1 MKKNYFIAILALV
14 VNFAIAQIEPTSY
27 RGAFAPSVS
36 QWTDQWTN
44 FDPQNADYSGRT
56 SAVGVTPETFKPV
69 VVISADITANTTW
82 SANNVYELNGTIFV
96 RNNATLTIPAGTL
109 IKSNATAASLIVT
122 RGAKLNAIGTASSP
136 IVFTSKN
143 AAGSRNRGDWGGI
156 VLLGKG
162 RYNIN
167 NGVNYI
173 EGISQTVET
182 QFGGGLTPTN
192 DDNSGTLK
200 YVRIEYAGY
209 VFSPNNELNG
219 LTMGACGSGTT
230 IDYVQVSYSNDDSF
244 EWFGGSVDCKH
255 LVALAGLDDDFDT
268 DNGYNGRVQFGL
280 SIKDP
285 SGFDISTSECFES
298 DNSAGTGANVGNATT
313 DAWKTSA
320 IFTNFTC
327 LGPVYRATLTTPA
340 TSVNSLHDKAARLRR
355 ATQLK
360 VFNSLF
366 LDFRR
371 GLQFENDSVTNFTT
385 GNTTIWQ
392 NNIIAGSTPIIST
405 TTAITDKYNA
415 GSNSSLAGTT
425 TTTAATGTSLIL
437 VNPYPANSGNTT
449 APGYT
454 GLDYRPG
461 TDSPALSGASF
472 ANTVFTGILTQ
483 VETPNPIVTT
493 PINYCKGDVAAP
505 LVVVSSPGT
514 TLRWYTALT
523 GGTPSTVTPAVLTT
537 TVGAKTYYVTQF
549 NATTGVESTPRTA
562 IVVNTLAAPAV
573 ALGTITNGTG
583 TAAITA
589 IGQYVGTTTEVTYR
603 VPLSTEVGVTSYVWT
618 LPLGVNSVSQTTDTT
633 HAYITVN
640 FNNVPAGAETY
651 GTIGVQAVNEA
662 GCRGAVKTVALT
674 KALPVAPSAIT
685 MTNGTTTTAI
695 TTFAPYMGTNTVLT
709 LTPAAVTEASSY
721 VWELPTGV
729 NPVLGTV
736 VTTTVR
742 LYAVYPFLTTISSA
756 PTAVGNVYYR
766 VTETVYSSGIVTQT
780 ATRSVVGGT
789 LANGVPVTAVTNATV
804 TNLTNEGATINPAF
818 PIVSTSSASR
828 AIQVDFAGVTS
839 ANSFNYSTTAAV
851 PVSTNVL
858 RIGVKSRNGVGVST
872 TPNTALV
879 NPTTTSTARLLTLT
893 AVAPAAPATLTL
905 TNPALSG
912 TAATTAITNISL
924 YIGTDTY
931 LTLTAAASVLAS
943 SYAWE
948 LPDGVV
954 ANPASDLTSRIIQVK
969 FSGVASGTTLTR
981 IGVKAVN
988 GVGSSTTSN
997 SALIPITTSTAKL
1010 LSLLSSI
1017 PVAPA
1022 AVTLT
1027 NPAFTGTA
1035 ATTAITI
1042 ISKYIGTSTTL
1053 RLTATASPLASS
1065 YEWELPTWV
1074 NVVSGNPLTD
1084 RVIDVN
1090 FAGNETTAAPA
1101 GVTSYYFGAKA
1112 KNGVGPSVTNNATLT
1127 PVTSSTAKLLKVT
1140 TSLPTAVA
1148 TVTGQIASLCPGQT
1162 VTYTFTASAL
1172 ANTYNIFAPPG
1183 STVTSSSNPNNT
1195 SNILDNSSDLN
1206 FTVTFPSVFSI
1217 GTTTSAADKLIEI
1230 YPLNGVGVGPF
1241 KILTL
1246 TTALAAVGA
1255 NTNSY
1260 VNPITS
1266 VANATLFG
1274 KCATQTIS
1282 VPRVPSATS
1291 YVWTLQNGAVIVGND
1306 SSFQVT
1312 IDFSQ
1317 VATPT
1322 ATTKNIVKVK
1332 AFNGCN
1338 YSAEKLITLTWDAI
1352 ATCPE
1357 SGNNREVA
1365 TAVASNVSQIYP
1377 NPATD
1382 TFSLDLSTTLGSE
1395 VSLTIYSI
1403 NGAVVKTSK
1412 VQLVEGF
1419 NTVSEDVSN
1428 LVEGIYFVKL
1438 YNATNNETIVRKLV
1452 KR

>member
-14 VNFAIAQIEPTSY
+14 VNFAIAQIEPTTY
-27 RGAFAPSVS
+27 RGAFAASPTAP
-36 QWTDQWTN
+36 WTDNWTN
-44 FDPQNADYSGRT
+44 FDPQNADYSART
-56 SAVGVTPETFKPV
+56 SAVGVTPATFKPV

-109 IKSNATAASLIVT
+109 IKSNAVGASLIVT

-143 AAGSRNRGDWGGI
+143 AVGSRNRGDWGGI

-162 RYNIN
+162 RYNVN
-167 NGVNYI
+167 GGVNFI

-182 QFGGGLTPTN
+182 QFGGGLTPTIN
-192 DDNSGTLK
+192 DNSGTLK
-200 YVRIEYAGY
+200 YVRIEFAGY

-255 LVALAGLDDDFDT
+255 LVALNGLDDDFDT

-371 GLQFENDSVTNFTT
+371 GLLFENDSVSNFTT

-392 NNIIAGSTPIIST
+392 NNIIAGSTPIISS
-405 TTAITDKYNA
+405 TTAIADKYTA
-415 GSNSSLAGTT
+415 GSNSSLDATT
-425 TTTAATGTSLIL
+425 STTAATGTTLIL
-437 VNPYPANSGNTT
+437 VNPYPANSGSTT
-449 APGYT
+449 QPTYA

-461 TDSPALSGASF
+461 TGSPALSGASF
-472 ANTVFTGILTQ
+472 TNAAFTGILTQ

-493 PINYCKGDVAAP
+493 PINYCKGDIAAP

-573 ALGTITNGTG
+573 ALGTITSNTAGSTAGTYL
-583 TAAITA
+583 AATLA
-589 IGQYVGTTTEVTYR
+589 IGQFVGTTTQVTYR
-603 VPLSTEVGVTSYVWT
+603 VPASTEAGVTGYVWT
-618 LPLGVNSVSQTTDTT
+618 VPLGTTIISDPANTNVL
-633 HAYITVN
+633 TVN
-640 FNNVPAGAETY
+640 FQNVPAGAETY

-662 GCRGAVKTVALT
+662 GCRGVAKTITLT
-674 KALPVAPSAIT
+674 KALPVAPASIT

-709 LTPAAVTEASSY
+709 LTPAAVADANSY

-736 VTTTVR
+736 VGTPTVR

-756 PTAVGNVYYR
+756 PTAVGNVFYR
-766 VTETVYSSGIVTQT
+766 VTETVYSSGIVIQT

-789 LANGVPVTAVTNATV
+789 LANGVVVTAVTNATV

-839 ANSFNYSTTAAV
+839 ANSFNYSTTATV

-872 TPNTALV
+872 TSNATLV
-879 NPTTTSTARLLTLT
+879 NPTTTSTARQLTLT
-893 AVAPAAPATLTL
+893 AIAPAAPA
-905 TNPALSG
+905 
-912 TAATTAITNISL
+912 
-924 YIGTDTY
+924 
-931 LTLTAAASVLAS
+931 
-943 SYAWE
+943 
-948 LPDGVV
+948 
-954 ANPASDLTSRIIQVK
+954 
-969 FSGVASGTTLTR
+969 
-981 IGVKAVN
+981 
-988 GVGSSTTSN
+988 
-997 SALIPITTSTAKL
+997 
-1010 LSLLSSI
+1010 
-1017 PVAPA
+1017 
-1022 AVTLT
+1022 AVTIT

-1053 RLTATASPLASS
+1053 RLTATASVLASS

-1074 NVVSGNPLTD
+1074 NVVEGNPLTD
-1084 RVIDVN
+1084 RVILVN
-1090 FAGNETTAAPA
+1090 FAGNQTAAAPA
-1101 GVTSYYFGAKA
+1101 GVTSYYFGARA
-1112 KNGVGPSVTNNATLT
+1112 KNGIGYSVTNNATLT
-1127 PVTSSTAKLLKVT
+1127 PSANGSTAKLLKVT
-1140 TSLPTAVA
+1140 TSLPAIVA
-1148 TVTGQIASLCPGQT
+1148 TVSGQIASLCPNQT
-1162 VTYTFTASAL
+1162 VTYTIPVASPL
-1172 ANTYNIFAPPG
+1172 ANSYTITAPAG

-1195 SNILDNSSDLN
+1195 GNVLLSSSDLN

-1217 GTTTSAADKLIEI
+1217 VTATPLADKTITIRSE
-1230 YPLNGVGVGPF
+1230 NGVGNSLTNRV
-1241 KILTL
+1241 LTL

-1260 VNPITS
+1260 VNPNTL

-1291 YVWTLQNGAVIVGND
+1291 YVWTLQNGAVIIGDATRSEV
-1306 SSFQVT
+1306 V

-1322 ATTKNIVKVK
+1322 ATTKNIVKVR
-1332 AFNGCN
+1332 AQNACN
-1338 YSAEKLITLTWDAI
+1338 SSAEKLITLTWDAI

-1357 SGNNREVA
+1357 TGGNNRQTDP

-1377 NPATD
+1377 NPAAD

-1395 VSLTIYSI
+1395 VSLTIYAI

-1419 NTVSEDVSN
+1419 NTISEDVSN

>member
-1 MKKNYFIAILALV
+1 MKKNYFVAILALV
-14 VNFAIAQIEPTSY
+14 VNFAIAQIEPTTY
-27 RGAFAPSVS
+27 RGAFAASPTAP
-36 QWTDQWTN
+36 WTDSWTE
-44 FDPQNADYSGRT
+44 FDPLNANYT
-56 SAVGVTPETFKPV
+56 STKPV

-109 IKSNATAASLIVT
+109 IKSNAVAASLIVT

-143 AAGSRNRGDWGGI
+143 AVGSRNRGDWGGI

-162 RYNIN
+162 RYNVN
-167 NGVNYI
+167 GGVNFI

-192 DDNSGTLK
+192 DDSSGTLK
-200 YVRIEYAGY
+200 YVRIEFAGY

-285 SGFDISTSECFES
+285 SGFDISTSESFES
-298 DNSAGTGANVGNATT
+298 DNSAGSGTPVGNATT

-340 TSVNSLHDKAARLRR
+340 TSVNNLHDKAARLRR
-355 ATQLK
+355 ATELK

-371 GLQFENDSVTNFTT
+371 GLQFENNSIAQFTT
-385 GNTTIWQ
+385 NNTTIWQ
-392 NNIIAGSTPIIST
+392 NNIIAGSTPIISS
-405 TTAITDKYNA
+405 TTAIADKYAA
-415 GSNSSLAGTT
+415 GSNSSLDATT
-425 TTTAATGTSLIL
+425 TTTAATGTTLIL
-437 VNPYPANSGNTT
+437 VNPYPANSGNAT

-461 TDSPALSGASF
+461 TGSPALSGASF
-472 ANTVFTGILTQ
+472 ANAAFTGILTQ
-483 VETPNPIVTT
+483 VETASPIVTT
-493 PINYCKGDVAAP
+493 PINYCKGAVAAT
-505 LVVVSSPGT
+505 LTAVNAPGT
-514 TLRWYTALT
+514 SLRWYTALT
-523 GGTPSTVTPAVLTT
+523 GGTGALVPPAVLTT
-537 TVGAKTYYVTQF
+537 TVGTKTYYVTQRD
-549 NATTGVESTPRTA
+549 NTTGVESTPRTA

-603 VPLSTEVGVTSYVWT
+603 VPVSTEAGVTSYVWT
-618 LPLGVNSVSQTTDTT
+618 LPLGVNSVSETTDTT
-633 HAYITVN
+633 HAYLTVN
-640 FNNVPAGAETY
+640 FNNVPAGAEAY
-651 GTIGVQAVNEA
+651 GTIGVQTVNAA

-674 KALPVAPSAIT
+674 KALPVAPASIA
-685 MTNGTTTTAI
+685 MTNGSSTTAI

-709 LTPAAVTEASSY
+709 LTPAAVTEANSY

-729 NPVLGTV
+729 NPVLGTAG
-736 VTTTVR
+736 TPTVR

-756 PTAVGNVYYR
+756 PTAVGNVFYR
-766 VTETVYSSGIVTQT
+766 VTETIYSSGIVTQT

-789 LANGVPVTAVTNATV
+789 LANGAVVAAVNNATV

-818 PIVSTSSASR
+818 PILSTSSASR

-839 ANSFNYSTTAAV
+839 ANTFNFSTTATV
-851 PVSTNVL
+851 PVSTNVV

-872 TPNTALV
+872 TSNTSLT
-879 NPTTTSTARLLTLT
+879 NPPTTSTARLLTLT
-893 AVAPAAPATLTL
+893 AIRPAAPA
-905 TNPALSG
+905 
-912 TAATTAITNISL
+912 AITI
-924 YIGTDTY
+924 
-931 LTLTAAASVLAS
+931 
-943 SYAWE
+943 
-948 LPDGVV
+948 
-954 ANPASDLTSRIIQVK
+954 
-969 FSGVASGTTLTR
+969 
-981 IGVKAVN
+981 
-988 GVGSSTTSN
+988 
-997 SALIPITTSTAKL
+997 
-1010 LSLLSSI
+1010 
-1017 PVAPA
+1017 
-1022 AVTLT
+1022 T

-1074 NVVSGNPLTD
+1074 NVVTGNPLTD
-1084 RVIDVN
+1084 RVIEVN
-1090 FAGNETTAAPA
+1090 FAGNINAAAPT
-1101 GVTSYYFGAKA
+1101 GVTSYYFGVKA
-1112 KNGVGPSVTNNATLT
+1112 KNGIDYSVTNNATLT
-1127 PVTSSTAKLLKVT
+1127 PATSSTAKLLKVT
-1140 TSLPTAVA
+1140 TSLPAIVG
-1148 TVTGQIASLCPGQT
+1148 TVTGQIASLCPSQT
-1162 VTYTFTASAL
+1162 VTYTIPLASPL
-1172 ANTYNIFAPPG
+1172 ANTYTITAPAG
-1183 STVTSSSNPNNT
+1183 STVTSSSNPNNVGNVL
-1195 SNILDNSSDLN
+1195 SSSSDLN

-1217 GTTTSAADKLIEI
+1217 VTATPVADKSITIRSE
-1230 YPLNGVGVGPF
+1230 NGVGNSATNKV
-1241 KILTL
+1241 LTL
-1246 TTALAAVGA
+1246 TTALAAVGT

-1260 VNPITS
+1260 LNPNTGAAG
-1266 VANATLFG
+1266 VTLFG

-1291 YVWTLQNGAVIVGND
+1291 YVWTLQNGAVFVGD
-1306 SSFQVT
+1306 ATSFQVT

-1317 VATPT
+1317 VPTPT

-1338 YSAEKLITLTWDAI
+1338 FSAEKSITLTWDAI

-1395 VSLTIYSI
+1395 VSLTIYAI

>member
-1 MKKNYFIAILALV
+1 MKKNYFVAILALV
-14 VNFAIAQIEPTSY
+14 VNFAIAQIEPTTY
-27 RGAFAPSVS
+27 RGAFAPSPTAP
-36 QWTDQWTN
+36 WTDSWTEFN
-44 FDPQNADYSGRT
+44 PLTADYSST
-56 SAVGVTPETFKPV
+56 KPV
-69 VVISADITANTTW
+69 VVISADIAANTTW
-82 SANNVYELNGTIFV
+82 SANNVYELNGTIYV

-109 IKSNATAASLIVT
+109 IKSNAVGASLIVT
-122 RGAKLNAIGTASSP
+122 RGAKLNAIGTATSP

-167 NGVNYI
+167 NGVNFI

-182 QFGGGLTPTN
+182 QFGGGLSPINN
-192 DDNSGTLK
+192 DSSGTLK
-200 YVRIEYAGY
+200 YVRIEFAGY

-298 DNSAGTGANVGNATT
+298 DNSAGTGAPVGNATT

-340 TSVNSLHDKAARLRR
+340 TSVNNLHDKAARLRR
-355 ATQLK
+355 ATELK

-371 GLQFENDSVTNFTT
+371 GLLFENNSIANFTT
-385 GNTTIWQ
+385 ANTTIWQ

-415 GSNSSLAGTT
+415 GSNSSLDATT
-425 TTTAATGTSLIL
+425 TTTAATGTTLIL
-437 VNPYPANSGNTT
+437 VNPYPANSGTTT

-461 TDSPALSGASF
+461 TGSPALSGASF
-472 ANTVFTGILTQ
+472 TNAAFTGILTQ

-493 PINYCKGDVAAP
+493 PINYCKGAVAAT
-505 LVVVSSPGT
+505 LTAVSAPGT
-514 TLRWYTALT
+514 SLRWYTALT
-523 GGTPSTVTPAVLTT
+523 GGTAALVPPTVVTT
-537 TVGAKTYYVTQF
+537 TVGTKTYYVTQRD
-549 NATTGVESTPRTA
+549 NTTGVESTPRTA
-562 IVVNTLAAPAV
+562 IVVNTLATPAV
-573 ALGTITNGTG
+573 ALGTITSNTAGT
-583 TAAITA
+583 TAGSFLAATTA
-589 IGQYVGTTTEVTYR
+589 IGRFVGTTTEVTYR
-603 VPLSTEVGVTSYVWT
+603 VPASTEAGVTGYVWT
-618 LPLGVNSVSQTTDTT
+618 VPLGTTIISDPANTNVL
-633 HAYITVN
+633 TVN
-640 FNNVPAGAETY
+640 FQNVPAGAETY

-662 GCRGAVKTVALT
+662 GCRGAVKTVTLT
-674 KALPVAPSAIT
+674 KALPVAPASIT

-709 LTPAAVTEASSY
+709 LTPAAVTEATSY

-736 VTTTVR
+736 VGTPTVR
-742 LYAVYPFLTTISSA
+742 LYSTYPFLTTISSA
-756 PTAVGNVYYR
+756 PTAVGNVFYR
-766 VTETVYSSGIVTQT
+766 VTETIYSSGIVIQT

-818 PIVSTSSASR
+818 PIVTTSSASR

-839 ANSFNYSTTAAV
+839 ANTFNYSTTATV

-858 RIGVKSRNGVGVST
+858 RIGVKSINGVGVST
-872 TPNTALV
+872 TSNATLV

-893 AVAPAAPATLTL
+893 AIRPAAPA
-905 TNPALSG
+905 
-912 TAATTAITNISL
+912 AITI
-924 YIGTDTY
+924 
-931 LTLTAAASVLAS
+931 
-943 SYAWE
+943 
-948 LPDGVV
+948 
-954 ANPASDLTSRIIQVK
+954 
-969 FSGVASGTTLTR
+969 
-981 IGVKAVN
+981 
-988 GVGSSTTSN
+988 
-997 SALIPITTSTAKL
+997 
-1010 LSLLSSI
+1010 
-1017 PVAPA
+1017 
-1022 AVTLT
+1022 T

-1074 NVVSGNPLTD
+1074 NVVEGNPLTD
-1084 RVIDVN
+1084 RVILVN
-1090 FAGNETTAAPA
+1090 FAGNINAAAPT
-1101 GVTSYYFGAKA
+1101 GVTSYYFGVFA
-1112 KNGVGPSVTNNATLT
+1112 KNGINYSLTNNATLT
-1127 PVTSSTAKLLKVT
+1127 PATTSTAKLLKVT
-1140 TSLPTAVA
+1140 TSLPAIVG
-1148 TVTGQIASLCPGQT
+1148 TVSGQIASLCPNQT
-1162 VTYTFTASAL
+1162 VTYTIPLASPL
-1172 ANTYNIFAPPG
+1172 ANTYTITAPAG
-1183 STVTSSSNPNNT
+1183 STVTSTSNPNNVGNVLT
-1195 SNILDNSSDLN
+1195 SSSDLN
-1206 FTVTFPSVFSI
+1206 FTVTFPAVFSI
-1217 GTTTSAADKLIEI
+1217 VTATPPADKSITIRSE
-1230 YPLNGVGVGPF
+1230 NGVGNSTTNKV
-1241 KILTL
+1241 LAL
-1246 TTALAAVGA
+1246 TTALGAVGA

-1357 SGNNREVA
+1357 SGNNKEIA

-1377 NPATD
+1377 NPAVD
-1382 TFSLDLSTTLGSE
+1382 TFSFDLSTTLGSE
-1395 VSLTIYSI
+1395 VSLTIYAI
-1403 NGAVVKTSK
+1403 NGAIVKTSK

-1419 NTVSEDVSN
+1419 NTISEDVSN
-1428 LVEGIYFVKL
+1428 LGEGIYFVKL

>member
-1 MKKNYFIAILALV
+1 MKKNYFVAILALV
-14 VNFAIAQIEPTSY
+14 VNFAIAQIEPTTY
-27 RGAFAPSVS
+27 RGAFAPSPTAP
-36 QWTDQWTN
+36 WTDSWTEFN
-44 FDPQNADYSGRT
+44 PLTADYSST
-56 SAVGVTPETFKPV
+56 KPV
-69 VVISADITANTTW
+69 VVISADIAANTTW
-82 SANNVYELNGTIFV
+82 SANNVYELNGTIYV

-109 IKSNATAASLIVT
+109 IKSNAVGASLIVT
-122 RGAKLNAIGTASSP
+122 RGAKLNAIGTATSP

-143 AAGSRNRGDWGGI
+143 AVGSRNRGDWGGI

-167 NGVNYI
+167 NGVNFI

-182 QFGGGLTPTN
+182 QFGGGLSPINN
-192 DDNSGTLK
+192 DSSGTLK
-200 YVRIEYAGY
+200 YVRIEFAGY

-298 DNSAGTGANVGNATT
+298 DNSAGTGAPVGNATT

-340 TSVNSLHDKAARLRR
+340 TSVNNLHDKAARLRR
-355 ATQLK
+355 ATELK

-371 GLQFENDSVTNFTT
+371 GLLFENNSIANFTT
-385 GNTTIWQ
+385 ANTTIWQ

-415 GSNSSLAGTT
+415 GSNSSL
-425 TTTAATGTSLIL
+425 TSGADVIL
-437 VNPYPANSGNTT
+437 VNPYPANSGTTT

-461 TDSPALSGASF
+461 TGSPALSGASF
-472 ANTVFTGILTQ
+472 TNAAFTGILTQ

-493 PINYCKGDVAAP
+493 PINYCKGAVAAP
-505 LVVVSSPGT
+505 LTAVSAPGT
-514 TLRWYTALT
+514 SLRWYTALT
-523 GGTPSTVTPAVLTT
+523 GGTAALVPPTVLTT
-537 TVGAKTYYVTQF
+537 TVGTKTYYVTQRD
-549 NATTGVESTPRTA
+549 NTTGVESTPRTA

-573 ALGTITNGTG
+573 ALGTITSNTAGT
-583 TAAITA
+583 TAGSFLAATTA
-589 IGQYVGTTTEVTYR
+589 IGRFVGTTTEVTYR
-603 VPLSTEVGVTSYVWT
+603 VPASTEAGVTGYVWT
-618 LPLGVNSVSQTTDTT
+618 VPLGTTIISDPANTNVL
-633 HAYITVN
+633 TVN
-640 FNNVPAGAETY
+640 FQNVPAGAETY

-662 GCRGAVKTVALT
+662 GCRGAVKTVTLT
-674 KALPVAPSAIT
+674 KALPVAPASIT

-709 LTPAAVTEASSY
+709 LTPAVVTEATSY

-736 VTTTVR
+736 VGTPTVR
-742 LYAVYPFLTTISSA
+742 LYSTYPFLTTISSA
-756 PTAVGNVYYR
+756 PTAVGNVFYR
-766 VTETVYSSGIVTQT
+766 VTETVYSSGIVIQT

-818 PIVSTSSASR
+818 PIVTTSSASR

-839 ANSFNYSTTAAV
+839 ANTFNYSTTATV

-858 RIGVKSRNGVGVST
+858 RIGVKSINGVGVST
-872 TPNTALV
+872 TSNATLV

-893 AVAPAAPATLTL
+893 AIRPAAPA
-905 TNPALSG
+905 
-912 TAATTAITNISL
+912 AITI
-924 YIGTDTY
+924 
-931 LTLTAAASVLAS
+931 
-943 SYAWE
+943 
-948 LPDGVV
+948 
-954 ANPASDLTSRIIQVK
+954 
-969 FSGVASGTTLTR
+969 
-981 IGVKAVN
+981 
-988 GVGSSTTSN
+988 
-997 SALIPITTSTAKL
+997 
-1010 LSLLSSI
+1010 
-1017 PVAPA
+1017 
-1022 AVTLT
+1022 T

-1053 RLTATASPLASS
+1053 RLTATASVLASS

-1074 NVVSGNPLTD
+1074 NVVEGNPLTD
-1084 RVIDVN
+1084 RVILVN
-1090 FAGNETTAAPA
+1090 FAGNINAAAPA
-1101 GVTSYYFGAKA
+1101 GVTSYYFGVFA
-1112 KNGVGPSVTNNATLT
+1112 KNGINYSLTNNATLT
-1127 PVTSSTAKLLKVT
+1127 PATTSTAKLLKVT
-1140 TSLPTAVA
+1140 TSLPAIVG
-1148 TVTGQIASLCPGQT
+1148 TVSGQIASLCPNQT
-1162 VTYTFTASAL
+1162 VTYTIPLASPL
-1172 ANTYNIFAPPG
+1172 ANTYTITAPAG
-1183 STVTSSSNPNNT
+1183 STVTSTSNPNNT
-1195 SNILDNSSDLN
+1195 GNVLLSSRDLN
-1206 FTVTFPSVFSI
+1206 FTVTFPSVFAI
-1217 GTTTSAADKLIEI
+1217 VTATPVADKSITIRSE
-1230 YPLNGVGVGPF
+1230 NGVGNSATNRV
-1241 KILTL
+1241 LTL
-1246 TTALAAVGA
+1246 TTALAAVGT

-1260 VNPITS
+1260 VNPNTGAAG
-1266 VANATLFG
+1266 VTLFG

-1291 YVWTLQNGAVIVGND
+1291 YVWTLQNGAVIVGD
-1306 SSFQVT
+1306 ATRSEVV

-1322 ATTKNIVKVK
+1322 ATTRNIVKVK

-1338 YSAEKLITLTWDAI
+1338 FSAEKSITLTWDAI

-1357 SGNNREVA
+1357 TGGNNRQTDP

-1377 NPATD
+1377 NPAVD
-1382 TFSLDLSTTLGSE
+1382 TFNLDLSTTLGSE
-1395 VSLTIYSI
+1395 VSLTIYAI

-1428 LVEGIYFVKL
+1428 LGEGIYFVKL
-1438 YNATNNETIVRKLV
+1438 YNPTNNETIVRKLV

>member
-14 VNFAIAQIEPTSY
+14 VNFAIAQIEPTTY
-27 RGAFAPSVS
+27 RGAFAASPTAP
-36 QWTDQWTN
+36 WTDSWTE
-44 FDPQNADYSGRT
+44 FDPQNANYT
-56 SAVGVTPETFKPV
+56 STKPV

-298 DNSAGTGANVGNATT
+298 DNSAGTGANVGNTTT

-392 NNIIAGSTPIIST
+392 NNIIAGSTPIISS
-405 TTAITDKYNA
+405 TTAIADKYTA
-415 GSNSSLAGTT
+415 GSNSSLDGTT
-425 TTTAATGTSLIL
+425 TTTAATGTTLIL

-449 APGYT
+449 PPGYT

-461 TDSPALSGASF
+461 TNSPALSGASF
-472 ANTVFTGILTQ
+472 TNAAFTGILTQ
-483 VETPNPIVTT
+483 VETASPIVTT
-493 PINYCKGDVAAP
+493 PINYCKGAVAAT
-505 LVVVSSPGT
+505 LTAVNAPGT
-514 TLRWYTALT
+514 SLRWYTALT
-523 GGTPSTVTPAVLTT
+523 GGTAALVPPTVATT
-537 TVGAKTYYVTQF
+537 TVGTKTYYVTQR
-549 NATTGVESTPRTA
+549 NDLTGVESTPRTA
-562 IVVNTLAAPAV
+562 IVVNTLAIPAV
-573 ALGTITNGTG
+573 ALGTITSGTG

-603 VPLSTEVGVTSYVWT
+603 VPVSTEAGVTSYVWT
-618 LPLGVNSVSQTTDTT
+618 LPLGVNSISQTTDTT
-633 HAYITVN
+633 HAYLTVN

-662 GCRGAVKTVALT
+662 SCRGVVKTIALT
-674 KALPVAPSAIT
+674 KALPAAPAAIT

-709 LTPAAVTEASSY
+709 LTPTAVTEASSY

-736 VTTTVR
+736 VSTTVR

-789 LANGVPVTAVTNATV
+789 LANGVAVTAVNNATV

-818 PIVSTSSASR
+818 PILSTSSASR

-839 ANSFNYSTTAAV
+839 ANTFNYSTTAAV

-872 TPNTALV
+872 TSNATLV
-879 NPTTTSTARLLTLT
+879 NPTTTSTARQLTLT
-893 AVAPAAPATLTL
+893 AIA
-905 TNPALSG
+905 
-912 TAATTAITNISL
+912 
-924 YIGTDTY
+924 
-931 LTLTAAASVLAS
+931 
-943 SYAWE
+943 
-948 LPDGVV
+948 
-954 ANPASDLTSRIIQVK
+954 
-969 FSGVASGTTLTR
+969 
-981 IGVKAVN
+981 
-988 GVGSSTTSN
+988 
-997 SALIPITTSTAKL
+997 
-1010 LSLLSSI
+1010 

-1022 AVTLT
+1022 AVTIT

-1053 RLTATASPLASS
+1053 RLTATASALASS

-1074 NVVSGNPLTD
+1074 NVVEGNPLTD
-1084 RVIDVN
+1084 RVILVN
-1090 FAGNETTAAPA
+1090 FAGNTNAAAPG

-1112 KNGVGPSVTNNATLT
+1112 KNGVGSSSTNNATLT
-1127 PVTSSTAKLLKVT
+1127 PATTSTARLLKVT
-1140 TSLPTAVA
+1140 TSLPAIVA
-1148 TVTGQIASLCPGQT
+1148 TVTGQIVSLCPGQT
-1162 VTYTFTASAL
+1162 VTYSIPVASPL
-1172 ANTYNIFAPPG
+1172 ANTYTITAPAG
-1183 STVTSSSNPNNT
+1183 STVTSSSNP
-1195 SNILDNSSDLN
+1195 SNVGNVLSSSSDLN

-1217 GTTTSAADKLIEI
+1217 VTATPVADKSITIRSE
-1230 YPLNGVGVGPF
+1230 NGVGPSATNKV
-1241 KILTL
+1241 LTL
-1246 TTALAAVGA
+1246 TTALGAVGT

-1260 VNPITS
+1260 VNPNTGAAG
-1266 VANATLFG
+1266 VTLFG

-1306 SSFQVT
+1306 SSFEVT

-1322 ATTKNIVKVK
+1322 TTTRNIIKVK

-1338 YSAEKLITLTWDAI
+1338 YSAEKLITLTWDGI
-1352 ATCPE
+1352 TTCPE
-1357 SGNNREVA
+1357 SGNNKEIA
-1365 TAVASNVSQIYP
+1365 TTVASNVSQIYP
-1377 NPATD
+1377 NPAVD
-1382 TFSLDLSTTLGSE
+1382 TFSIDLSTTVGSE

-1403 NGAVVKTSK
+1403 NGAIVKTSK

-1419 NTVSEDVSN
+1419 NTINEDITS
-1428 LVEGIYFVKL
+1428 LGSGIYFVRL
-1438 YNATNNETIVRKLV
+1438 VNESNNETIVRKLV

>member
-1 MKKNYFIAILALV
+1 MKKNYFIAILTLV

-27 RGAFAPSVS
+27 RGAFAASPTAP
-36 QWTDQWTN
+36 WTDSWTE
-44 FDPQNADYSGRT
+44 FDPINANYT
-56 SAVGVTPETFKPV
+56 STKPV

-109 IKSNATAASLIVT
+109 IKSNAVGASLIVT
-122 RGAKLNAIGTASSP
+122 RGAKLNAIGTVSSP

-167 NGVNYI
+167 SGVNYI

-200 YVRIEYAGY
+200 YVRIEFAGY

-255 LVALAGLDDDFDT
+255 LVALNGLDDDFDT

-298 DNSAGTGANVGNATT
+298 DNSAGSGTPVGNATT

-340 TSVNSLHDKAARLRR
+340 TSVNNLHDKAARLRR
-355 ATQLK
+355 ATELK

-371 GLQFENDSVTNFTT
+371 GLLFENNSVANFTT
-385 GNTTIWQ
+385 NNTTLWQ
-392 NNIIAGSTPIIST
+392 NNIIAGSTPIISS
-405 TTAITDKYNA
+405 TTAIADKYTA
-415 GSNSSLAGTT
+415 GSNSSL
-425 TTTAATGTSLIL
+425 TSGADVIL

-449 APGYT
+449 PPGYT

-461 TDSPALSGASF
+461 TGSPALSGASF
-472 ANTVFTGILTQ
+472 TNAVFTGILSQ
-483 VETPNPIVTT
+483 VETASPIVTT
-493 PINYCKGDVAAP
+493 PINYCKGAVAAT
-505 LVVVSSPGT
+505 LTAVNAPGT
-514 TLRWYTALT
+514 SLRWYTALT
-523 GGTPSTVTPAVLTT
+523 GGTAALVPPTVATT
-537 TVGAKTYYVTQF
+537 TVGTKTYYVTQRD
-549 NATTGVESTPRTA
+549 NTTGVESSPRTA

-618 LPLGVNSVSQTTDTT
+618 LPLGVNSISQTTDTT

-662 GCRGAVKTVALT
+662 GCRGVVKTVALT
-674 KALPVAPSAIT
+674 KALPTAPAAIT

-709 LTPAAVTEASSY
+709 LTPTAVPVATSY

-736 VTTTVR
+736 VSTTDR
-742 LYAVYPFLTTISSA
+742 LYSVYPFLTTISSA

-766 VTETVYSSGIVTQT
+766 VTETVYSTGIVKQT

-789 LANGVPVTAVTNATV
+789 LANGVPVTAVNNATV

-818 PIVSTSSASR
+818 PILSTSSTSS
-828 AIQVDFAGVTS
+828 AIQVDFAGVTTTTLGTD
-839 ANSFNYSTTAAV
+839 FFTTTAGV
-851 PVSTNVL
+851 KTYNL
-858 RIGVKSRNGVGVST
+858 RIGVKSRNGVGVSST
-872 TPNTALV
+872 SNTALL
-879 NPTTTSTARLLTLT
+879 NPTTTSTAKQLTLT
-893 AVAPAAPATLTL
+893 AIAPAAPA
-905 TNPALSG
+905 
-912 TAATTAITNISL
+912 
-924 YIGTDTY
+924 
-931 LTLTAAASVLAS
+931 
-943 SYAWE
+943 
-948 LPDGVV
+948 
-954 ANPASDLTSRIIQVK
+954 
-969 FSGVASGTTLTR
+969 
-981 IGVKAVN
+981 
-988 GVGSSTTSN
+988 
-997 SALIPITTSTAKL
+997 
-1010 LSLLSSI
+1010 
-1017 PVAPA
+1017 
-1022 AVTLT
+1022 AVTIT

-1053 RLTATASPLASS
+1053 RLTATASALASS

-1074 NVVSGNPLTD
+1074 NVVEGNPLTD
-1084 RVIDVN
+1084 RVILVN
-1090 FAGNETTAAPA
+1090 FAGNTNAAAPA

-1112 KNGVGPSVTNNATLT
+1112 KNGVGSSTTNNATLT
-1127 PVTSSTAKLLKVT
+1127 PATTSTAKLLKVT
-1140 TSLPTAVA
+1140 TSLPAIVA
-1148 TVTGQIASLCPGQT
+1148 TVTGQIVSLCPGQT
-1162 VTYTFTASAL
+1162 VSYSFPVASAL
-1172 ANTYNIFAPPG
+1172 ANTYTITAPAG
-1183 STVTSSSNPNNT
+1183 STVTSTSNPSNVGNVLT
-1195 SNILDNSSDLN
+1195 SSSDLN

-1217 GTTTSAADKLIEI
+1217 GTTTPTADKTITIRSE
-1230 YPLNGVGVGPF
+1230 NGVGNSLTNKV
-1241 KILTL
+1241 LTL
-1246 TTALAAVGA
+1246 TTALGAVGT

-1260 VNPITS
+1260 VNPNTGAAG
-1266 VANATLFG
+1266 VTLFG

-1322 ATTKNIVKVK
+1322 TTTRNIIKVK

-1338 YSAEKLITLTWDAI
+1338 YSAEKSITLTWDGI
-1352 ATCPE
+1352 TTCPE
-1357 SGNNREVA
+1357 SGNNKEIA
-1365 TAVASNVSQIYP
+1365 TTVASNVSQIYP
-1377 NPATD
+1377 NPAVD
-1382 TFSLDLSTTLGSE
+1382 TFSIDLSTTVGSE

-1403 NGAVVKTSK
+1403 NGAIVKTSK

-1419 NTVSEDVSN
+1419 NTINEDITS
-1428 LVEGIYFVKL
+1428 LGSGIYFVRL
-1438 YNATNNETIVRKLV
+1438 VNESNNETIVRKLV

>member
-14 VNFAIAQIEPTSY
+14 VNFAIAQIEPTTY
-27 RGAFAPSVS
+27 RGAFAPSPTAA
-36 QWTDQWTN
+36 WTDSWTE
-44 FDPQNADYSGRT
+44 FDPQNANYSPLTAPG
-56 SAVGVTPETFKPV
+56 SGIQKPV
-69 VVISADITANTTW
+69 VVISAAITANTTW
-82 SANNVYELNGTIFV
+82 NANNVYELNGTIFV

-109 IKSNATAASLIVT
+109 IRSNSVGASLIIT
-122 RGAKLNAIGTASSP
+122 KGAKLNAIGTATSP

-167 NGVNYI
+167 NGVNFI
-173 EGISQTVET
+173 EGISQTVDT
-182 QFGGGLTPTN
+182 QFGGGLSPIN

-280 SIKDP
+280 SMKDP

-298 DNSAGTGANVGNATT
+298 DNSAGTGAPVGNATT

-327 LGPVYRATLTTPA
+327 LGPVFRATLTTPA
-340 TSVNSLHDKAARLRR
+340 TSVNNLHDKAARLRR
-355 ATQLK
+355 ATELK

-371 GLQFENDSVTNFTT
+371 GLLFENASVDNFTT
-385 GNTTIWQ
+385 NNTTIWQ
-392 NNIIAGSTPIIST
+392 NNIIAGSTPIISS
-405 TTAITDKYNA
+405 TTAIADKYAA
-415 GSNSSLAGTT
+415 GSNSSL
-425 TTTAATGTSLIL
+425 TSGADVIL
-437 VNPYPANSGNTT
+437 VSPYPSNSGNAT

-454 GLDYRPG
+454 GRDYRPG

-472 ANTVFTGILTQ
+472 TNAAFTGILSQ
-483 VETPNPIVTT
+483 VETPSPIVTT
-493 PINYCKGDVAAP
+493 PINYCKGAVAAP
-505 LVVVSSPGT
+505 LTAINAPGT
-514 TLRWYTALT
+514 SLRWYTALT
-523 GGTPSTVTPAVLTT
+523 GGTAALVPPTVATT
-537 TVGAKTYYVTQF
+537 TVGAKTYYVTQR
-549 NATTGVESTPRTA
+549 NNTTGVESTPRTA

-573 ALGTITNGTG
+573 ALGTITSNTEGATAGTFL
-583 TAAITA
+583 AATTVID
-589 IGQYVGTTTEVTYR
+589 QFVGTTTEVTYR
-603 VPLSTEVGVTSYVWT
+603 VPASTEAGVTSYVWT
-618 LPLGVNSVSQTTDTT
+618 VPLGTTIISNPANTNVL
-633 HAYITVN
+633 TVN
-640 FNNVPAGAETY
+640 FQNVPAGAGAY
-651 GTIGVQAVNEA
+651 GTIGVQAVNDA

-674 KALPVAPSAIT
+674 KALPTAPGAIT

-709 LTPAAVTEASSY
+709 LTPTAVPAATSY

-736 VTTTVR
+736 VSTTVR

-756 PTAVGNVYYR
+756 PTAVGNVFYK
-766 VTETVYSSGIVTQT
+766 VTETIYSSGIVTQT

-789 LANGVPVTAVTNATV
+789 LTNGVVVTAVNNATV

-818 PIVSTSSASR
+818 PILSTSSASR

-839 ANSFNYSTTAAV
+839 ANTFNFSTTATV

-872 TPNTALV
+872 TSNASLV
-879 NPTTTSTARLLTLT
+879 NPTTTSTARVLTLT
-893 AVAPAAPATLTL
+893 AIAPAAPATLTL

-912 TAATTAITNISL
+912 TAATTAIT
-924 YIGTDTY
+924 
-931 LTLTAAASVLAS
+931 
-943 SYAWE
+943 
-948 LPDGVV
+948 
-954 ANPASDLTSRIIQVK
+954 
-969 FSGVASGTTLTR
+969 
-981 IGVKAVN
+981 
-988 GVGSSTTSN
+988 
-997 SALIPITTSTAKL
+997 
-1010 LSLLSSI
+1010 
-1017 PVAPA
+1017 
-1022 AVTLT
+1022 
-1027 NPAFTGTA
+1027 
-1035 ATTAITI
+1035 I
-1042 ISKYIGTSTTL
+1042 ISNYIGTSKTL

-1084 RVIDVN
+1084 RVLEVN
-1090 FAGNETTAAPA
+1090 FAGNQTAAAPA
-1101 GVTSYYFGAKA
+1101 GVASYYFGARA
-1112 KNGVGPSVTNNATLT
+1112 KNGIGYSVTNNATLT

-1140 TSLPTAVA
+1140 TSLPAAVA
-1148 TVTGQIASLCPGQT
+1148 TVTGQIVALCGT
-1162 VTYTFTASAL
+1162 HVYTITPTAL
-1172 ANTYNIFAPPG
+1172 ANSYIITAPTG
-1183 STVTSSSNPNNT
+1183 SVVTSASNLGNT
-1195 SNILDNSSDLN
+1195 SNVLATSDLIFSVTYPVN
-1206 FTVTFPSVFSI
+1206 YRVTTRTSVADKSLVITSVNGVGNSATDKVLTLATVLGSI
-1217 GTTTSAADKLIEI
+1217 GT
-1230 YPLNGVGVGPF
+1230 
-1241 KILTL
+1241 
-1246 TTALAAVGA
+1246 

-1260 VNPITS
+1260 VNPTTGATS
-1266 VANATLFG
+1266 LTLFG
-1274 KCATQTIS
+1274 KCNTQTIS
-1282 VPRVPSATS
+1282 VPAVPFATS
-1291 YVWTLQNGAVIVGND
+1291 YVWTLQNGATGTSTTNSIV
-1306 SSFQVT
+1306 V
-1312 IDFSQ
+1312 DFSL

-1322 ATTKNIVKVK
+1322 ATTKNIVRVEAKNDCGVLSV
-1332 AFNGCN
+1332 A
-1338 YSAEKLITLTWDAI
+1338 KLITLTFDGIQVCAKQAPTAI
-1352 ATCPE
+1352 I
-1357 SGNNREVA
+1357 SGE
-1365 TAVASNVSQIYP
+1365 VSQIYP
-1377 NPATD
+1377 NPAVD
-1382 TFSLDLSTTLGSE
+1382 TFNLDLSTTLGSE
-1395 VSLTIYSI
+1395 VSLTIYAI
-1403 NGAVVKTSK
+1403 NGAVVKTRN

-1428 LVEGIYFVKL
+1428 LGEGIYFVKL

>member
-1 MKKNYFIAILALV
+1 MKKNYFVALLALF
-14 VNFAIAQIEPTSY
+14 VNLATAQIEPTTY
-27 RGAFAPSVS
+27 RGAFAPSPTAA
-36 QWTDQWTN
+36 WTDGWTN
-44 FDPQNADYSGRT
+44 FDPQTADYT
-56 SAVGVTPETFKPV
+56 STKPV
-69 VVISADITANTTW
+69 VVISAAITANTTW

-109 IKSNATAASLIVT
+109 IRSNAVGASIIVT

-167 NGVNYI
+167 NGVNFI
-173 EGISQTVET
+173 EGISQTVDT
-182 QFGGGLTPTN
+182 QFGGGLSPIN
-192 DDNSGTLK
+192 NDNSGTLK
-200 YVRIEYAGY
+200 YVRIEFAGY

-230 IDYVQVSYSNDDSF
+230 VDYVQVSYSNDDSF

-255 LVALAGLDDDFDT
+255 LVALAGLDDDFDS

-298 DNSAGTGANVGNATT
+298 DNSAGTGAPVGNATT
-313 DAWKTSA
+313 DAWKTSG

-327 LGPVYRATLTTPA
+327 LGPVFRATLTTPA
-340 TSVNSLHDKAARLRR
+340 TSVNNLHDKAARLRR
-355 ATQLK
+355 ATELK

-371 GLQFENDSVTNFTT
+371 GLLFENASIDNFTT
-385 GNTTIWQ
+385 NNTTVWQ
-392 NNIIAGSTPIIST
+392 NNIIAGSTPIISS
-405 TTAITDKYNA
+405 TTAIADKYAA
-415 GSNSSLAGTT
+415 GSNSSL
-425 TTTAATGTSLIL
+425 TSGADVIL
-437 VNPYPANSGNTT
+437 VNPYPANSGNAT

-454 GLDYRPG
+454 GRDYRPG
-461 TDSPALSGASF
+461 TGSPALSGASF
-472 ANTVFTGILTQ
+472 TNAAFTGILSQ
-483 VETPNPIVTT
+483 VETPSPIVTT
-493 PINYCKGDVAAP
+493 PINYCKGAVAAP
-505 LVVVSSPGT
+505 LTVVSSPGT

-537 TVGAKTYYVTQF
+537 TVGTKTYYVTQF

-573 ALGTITNGTG
+573 ALGTITSN
-583 TAAITA
+583 TAGATA
-589 IGQYVGTTTEVTYR
+589 GSFLAATTVIDQFVGTTTEVTYR
-603 VPLSTEVGVTSYVWT
+603 VPASTEAGVTSYVWT
-618 LPLGVNSVSQTTDTT
+618 VPLGTTIISNPANTNVL
-633 HAYITVN
+633 TVN
-640 FNNVPAGAETY
+640 FQNVPAGAGAY

-662 GCRGAVKTVALT
+662 GCTGAVKTVSLT
-674 KALPVAPSAIT
+674 KALPAAPAAIT
-685 MTNGTTTTAI
+685 MTDATLPVPVSGIPTPVTS
-695 TTFAPYMGTNTVLT
+695 FAKYMGTNSVLT
-709 LTPAAVTEASSY
+709 LTPTNVPVASSY

-736 VTTTVR
+736 VTTTER

-756 PTAVGNVYYR
+756 PTAVGNVFYR
-766 VTETVYSSGIVTQT
+766 VTETVYSSGIVKQT
-780 ATRSVVGGT
+780 ATRSVIGGT
-789 LANGVPVTAVTNATV
+789 LTNGVVVTAVTNAPV

-818 PIVSTSSASR
+818 PILSTSSASR

-839 ANSFNYSTTAAV
+839 ANTFNFSTTATV

-872 TPNTALV
+872 TSNATLV
-879 NPTTTSTARLLTLT
+879 NPTTTSTARQLTLT
-893 AVAPAAPATLTL
+893 AIAPA
-905 TNPALSG
+905 
-912 TAATTAITNISL
+912 
-924 YIGTDTY
+924 
-931 LTLTAAASVLAS
+931 
-943 SYAWE
+943 
-948 LPDGVV
+948 
-954 ANPASDLTSRIIQVK
+954 
-969 FSGVASGTTLTR
+969 
-981 IGVKAVN
+981 
-988 GVGSSTTSN
+988 
-997 SALIPITTSTAKL
+997 
-1010 LSLLSSI
+1010 
-1017 PVAPA
+1017 APA

-1053 RLTATASPLASS
+1053 RLTATASVLASS

-1084 RVIDVN
+1084 RVLEVN
-1090 FAGNETTAAPA
+1090 FAGNQTVAAPA
-1101 GVTSYYFGAKA
+1101 GINSYYLGARA
-1112 KNGVGPSVTNNATLT
+1112 KNGIGYSVTNNATLT
-1127 PVTSSTAKLLKVT
+1127 PATSSTAKLLKVT
-1140 TSLPTAVA
+1140 TSLPATAGI
-1148 TVTGQIASLCPGQT
+1148 VTGQIASLCPNQT
-1162 VTYTFTASAL
+1162 VTYTFIASPL
-1172 ANTYNIFAPPG
+1172 ANTYTITAPVG
-1183 STVTSSSNPNNT
+1183 STVTSSSNPSNVGNVLT
-1195 SNILDNSSDLN
+1195 SSTDLN

-1217 GTTTSAADKLIEI
+1217 VTATSIADKSITIRSE
-1230 YPLNGVGVGPF
+1230 NGVGNNLANRV
-1241 KILTL
+1241 LTL
-1246 TTALAAVGA
+1246 TTALAAVGT

-1260 VNPITS
+1260 VNPNTGAAG
-1266 VANATLFG
+1266 VTLFG

-1291 YVWTLQNGAVIVGND
+1291 YVWTLQNGAVIVGNAT
-1306 SSFQVT
+1306 SFQVT

-1322 ATTKNIVKVK
+1322 ATTRNIVKVR
-1332 AFNGCN
+1332 AQNACN
-1338 YSAEKLITLTWDAI
+1338 STAEKLITLTWDGI
-1352 ATCPE
+1352 ATCPD
-1357 SGNNREVA
+1357 SGNNKETA
-1365 TAVASNVSQIYP
+1365 PTAVASNVSQIYP
-1377 NPATD
+1377 NPVAD
-1382 TFSLDLSTTLGSE
+1382 TFSIDLSTTLGSE
-1395 VSLTIYSI
+1395 VSLTIYAI
-1403 NGAVVKTSK
+1403 NGAIVKTSK

-1428 LVEGIYFVKL
+1428 LGEGIYFVKL

>member
-27 RGAFAPSVS
+27 RGAFAASPTAP
-36 QWTDQWTN
+36 WTDSWTE
-44 FDPQNADYSGRT
+44 FDPQNANYT
-56 SAVGVTPETFKPV
+56 STKPV

-182 QFGGGLTPTN
+182 QFGGGLTPIN

-340 TSVNSLHDKAARLRR
+340 TSVNNLHDKAARLRR

-392 NNIIAGSTPIIST
+392 NNIIAGSTPIISS
-405 TTAITDKYNA
+405 TTAIADKYTA

-437 VNPYPANSGNTT
+437 VNPYPANSGSTT
-449 APGYT
+449 PPGYT

-472 ANTVFTGILTQ
+472 TNAAFTGILTQ
-483 VETPNPIVTT
+483 VETASPIVTT
-493 PINYCKGDVAAP
+493 PINYCKGAVAAT
-505 LVVVSSPGT
+505 LTAINAPGT

-523 GGTPSTVTPAVLTT
+523 GGTAALVPPTVATT
-537 TVGAKTYYVTQF
+537 TVGTKTYYVTQF

-562 IVVNTLAAPAV
+562 IVVNTLATPAV

-603 VPLSTEVGVTSYVWT
+603 VPLSTELGVTSYVWT

-633 HAYITVN
+633 HAYLTVN

-662 GCRGAVKTVALT
+662 GCRGVVKTVALT
-674 KALPVAPSAIT
+674 KALPAAPAAIT

-709 LTPAAVTEASSY
+709 LTPTAVPVATSY

-736 VTTTVR
+736 VSTTVR

-789 LANGVPVTAVTNATV
+789 LANGVAVTAVNNAPV

-818 PIVSTSSASR
+818 PILSTSSTSS

-839 ANSFNYSTTAAV
+839 ANTFNYSTTAAV

-872 TPNTALV
+872 TPNTTLV
-879 NPTTTSTARLLTLT
+879 NPTTTSTAKLLTLT
-893 AVAPAAPATLTL
+893 AIAPAAPATVKL
-905 TNPALSG
+905 TNPAL
-912 TAATTAITNISL
+912 
-924 YIGTDTY
+924 
-931 LTLTAAASVLAS
+931 
-943 SYAWE
+943 
-948 LPDGVV
+948 
-954 ANPASDLTSRIIQVK
+954 
-969 FSGVASGTTLTR
+969 
-981 IGVKAVN
+981 
-988 GVGSSTTSN
+988 
-997 SALIPITTSTAKL
+997 
-1010 LSLLSSI
+1010 
-1017 PVAPA
+1017 
-1022 AVTLT
+1022 
-1027 NPAFTGTA
+1027 TGTA

-1042 ISKYIGTSTTL
+1042 ISKYIGTNTSL
-1053 RLTATASPLASS
+1053 LLSATASPLASS

-1084 RVIDVN
+1084 REITVN
-1090 FAGNETTAAPA
+1090 FAGNINAAAPA
-1101 GVTSYYFGAKA
+1101 GVTSYYFGVRA
-1112 KNGVGPSVTNNATLT
+1112 KNGIGYSVTNNATLT
-1127 PVTSSTAKLLKVT
+1127 PVTTSTAKLLKVT
-1140 TSLPTAVA
+1140 TSLPAIVA
-1148 TVTGQIASLCPGQT
+1148 TVTGQIVSLCGGPYSYT
-1162 VTYTFTASAL
+1162 MTASPLANSYLITAPTNAVVTSASNLSNNSNVLTTSDLTFSVTYPA
-1172 ANTYNIFAPPG
+1172 G
-1183 STVTSSSNPNNT
+1183 
-1195 SNILDNSSDLN
+1195 
-1206 FTVTFPSVFSI
+1206 FTVT
-1217 GTTTSAADKLIEI
+1217 TTTAAAEKSLVITSV
-1230 YPLNGVGVGPF
+1230 NGVGNSSTNKV
-1241 KILTL
+1241 LAL
-1246 TTALAAVGA
+1246 TTALGAVGA
-1255 NTNSY
+1255 HTNSY
-1260 VNPITS
+1260 VNPNTG
-1266 VANATLFG
+1266 VTGATLFG
-1274 KCATQTIS
+1274 KCAIQTIA
-1282 VPRVPSATS
+1282 VPEVPYATS
-1291 YVWTLQNGAVIVGND
+1291 YVWTLPNGATGTSNTR
-1306 SSFQVT
+1306 T
-1312 IDFSQ
+1312 IDIDFAA

-1322 ATTKNIVKVK
+1322 LTTKVTVKVK
-1332 AFNGCN
+1332 AFNGCV
-1338 YSAEKLITLTWDAI
+1338 YSAEKSILLTFDGITF
-1352 ATCPE
+1352 CPDV
-1357 SGNNREVA
+1357 RM
-1365 TAVASNVSQIYP
+1365 ASNSVSLDASQIYP
-1377 NPATD
+1377 NPTSD
-1382 TFSLDLSTTLGSE
+1382 NFNIDLTSSISSE
-1395 VSLTIYSI
+1395 VLVTIYSM
-1403 NGAVVKTSK
+1403 NGSVVKTNK
-1412 VQLVEGF
+1412 IELNQGL
-1419 NTVSEDVSN
+1419 NTINEDITS
-1428 LVEGIYFVKL
+1428 LSSGIYFVRL
-1438 YNATNNETIVRKLV
+1438 VNESNNETIVRKLV

>member
-14 VNFAIAQIEPTSY
+14 VNFAIAQIEPTTY
-27 RGAFAPSVS
+27 RGAFAPSPTAP
-36 QWTDQWTN
+36 WTDSWTE
-44 FDPQNADYSGRT
+44 FDPLNANYT
-56 SAVGVTPETFKPV
+56 STKPV

-109 IKSNATAASLIVT
+109 IKSNAVGASLIVT

-143 AAGSRNRGDWGGI
+143 AVGSRNRGDWGGI

-162 RYNIN
+162 RYNVN
-167 NGVNYI
+167 NGVNFI

-192 DDNSGTLK
+192 DDSSGTLK
-200 YVRIEYAGY
+200 YVRIEFAGY

-298 DNSAGTGANVGNATT
+298 DNSAGSGTPVGNATT

-340 TSVNSLHDKAARLRR
+340 TSVNNLHDKAARLRR
-355 ATQLK
+355 ATELK

-371 GLQFENDSVTNFTT
+371 GLQFENNSIANFTT
-385 GNTTIWQ
+385 NNTTIWQ
-392 NNIIAGSTPIIST
+392 NNIIAGSTPIISS
-405 TTAITDKYNA
+405 TTAIADKYAA
-415 GSNSSLAGTT
+415 GSNSSL
-425 TTTAATGTSLIL
+425 TSGADVIL

-461 TDSPALSGASF
+461 TGSPALSGASF
-472 ANTVFTGILTQ
+472 ANAAFTGILTQ
-483 VETPNPIVTT
+483 VETASPIVTT
-493 PINYCKGDVAAP
+493 PINYCKGAVAAT
-505 LVVVSSPGT
+505 LTAVNAPGT
-514 TLRWYTALT
+514 SLRWYTALT
-523 GGTPSTVTPAVLTT
+523 GGTGALVPPAVLTT
-537 TVGAKTYYVTQF
+537 TVGTKTYYVTQRD
-549 NATTGVESTPRTA
+549 NTTGVESTPRTA
-562 IVVNTLAAPAV
+562 IVVNTLATPAV

-589 IGQYVGTTTEVTYR
+589 IGQYVGTTTEVTYTVPASTEAGVTGYAWT
-603 VPLSTEVGVTSYVWT
+603 VPLG
-618 LPLGVNSVSQTTDTT
+618 TTIISDPANTNVL
-633 HAYITVN
+633 TVN
-640 FNNVPAGAETY
+640 FQNVPAGAEAY

-674 KALPVAPSAIT
+674 KALPAAP
-685 MTNGTTTTAI
+685 TAI
-695 TTFAPYMGTNTVLT
+695 KMTDATLPVPVSGIPTAVTSFAKYMGTNSVLT
-709 LTPAAVTEASSY
+709 LTPAAVPVATSY

-736 VTTTVR
+736 VSTTDR

-766 VTETVYSSGIVTQT
+766 VTETVYSTGIVKQT

-789 LANGVPVTAVTNATV
+789 LANGVVVTAVNNATV

-818 PIVSTSSASR
+818 PILSTSSASSS
-828 AIQVDFAGVTS
+828 IQVDFAGVTTTTLGS
-839 ANSFNYSTTAAV
+839 DFFTTTAGV
-851 PVSTNVL
+851 KTYNL

-872 TPNTALV
+872 TSNTALV
-879 NPTTTSTARLLTLT
+879 NPQTTSTAKQLTLT
-893 AVAPAAPATLTL
+893 AVAPAAPSA
-905 TNPALSG
+905 
-912 TAATTAITNISL
+912 
-924 YIGTDTY
+924 
-931 LTLTAAASVLAS
+931 
-943 SYAWE
+943 
-948 LPDGVV
+948 
-954 ANPASDLTSRIIQVK
+954 VK
-969 FSGVASGTTLTR
+969 M
-981 IGVKAVN
+981 
-988 GVGSSTTSN
+988 
-997 SALIPITTSTAKL
+997 
-1010 LSLLSSI
+1010 
-1017 PVAPA
+1017 
-1022 AVTLT
+1022 T

-1042 ISKYIGTSTTL
+1042 ISKYIGTNTTL
-1053 RLTATASPLASS
+1053 LLSATASALASS

-1084 RVIDVN
+1084 REIRVN
-1090 FAGNETTAAPA
+1090 LAGNQTAAAPA

-1112 KNGVGPSVTNNATLT
+1112 KNGVGPSVTNNATLS

-1140 TSLPTAVA
+1140 TSIPAA
-1148 TVTGQIASLCPGQT
+1148 AGTVTGQIGFLCPGQT
-1162 VTYTFTASAL
+1162 VNYTFIASPL
-1172 ANTYNIFAPPG
+1172 ANTYTITAPAG
-1183 STVTSSSNPNNT
+1183 STVTSTSNPNNVGNVL
-1195 SNILDNSSDLN
+1195 SSSSDLN

-1217 GTTTSAADKLIEI
+1217 VTATPTADKTITIRSE
-1230 YPLNGVGVGPF
+1230 NGVGNNLANKV
-1241 KILTL
+1241 LTL
-1246 TTALAAVGA
+1246 DTKALAAVGTIT
-1255 NTNSY
+1255 NTY
-1260 VNPITS
+1260 VNPNTLVS
-1266 VANATLFG
+1266 STTALFG
-1274 KCATQTIS
+1274 KCLLQKIS
-1282 VPRVPSATS
+1282 VPRVTGATS
-1291 YVWTLQNGAVIVGND
+1291 YVWTLVGGAVIVGDATRNEV
-1306 SSFQVT
+1306 F

-1317 VATPT
+1317 VATT
-1322 ATTKNIVKVK
+1322 SNIVKVK
-1332 AFNGCN
+1332 AANACN
-1338 YSAEKLITLTWDAI
+1338 TTADKSITLTFDNI
-1352 ATCPE
+1352 TTCPD
-1357 SGNNREVA
+1357 SGINKETA
-1365 TAVASNVSQIYP
+1365 PTAVASNVSQIYP
-1377 NPATD
+1377 NPAVD
-1382 TFSLDLSTTLGSE
+1382 TFNLDLSTTLGSE
-1395 VSLTIYSI
+1395 VSLTIYAI

-1428 LVEGIYFVKL
+1428 LGEGIYFVKL

>member
-14 VNFAIAQIEPTSY
+14 VNFAIAQIEPTTY
-27 RGAFAPSVS
+27 RGAFAPSPTAA
-36 QWTDQWTN
+36 WTDTWTEFN
-44 FDPQNADYSGRT
+44 PQSANYT
-56 SAVGVTPETFKPV
+56 STKPV

-109 IKSNATAASLIVT
+109 IKSNAAAASLIVT
-122 RGAKLNAIGTASSP
+122 RGAKLNAIGTVSSP

-182 QFGGGLTPTN
+182 QFGGGLNPTN

-200 YVRIEYAGY
+200 YVRIEFAGY

-285 SGFDISTSECFES
+285 SGFDISTSESFES
-298 DNSAGTGANVGNATT
+298 DNSAGSGTPVGNTTT

-340 TSVNSLHDKAARLRR
+340 TSVNNLHDKAARLRR
-355 ATQLK
+355 ATELK

-371 GLQFENDSVTNFTT
+371 GLQFENNSIANFTT
-385 GNTTIWQ
+385 NNTTLWQ
-392 NNIIAGSTPIIST
+392 NNIIAGSTPIISS
-405 TTAITDKYNA
+405 TTAIADKYAA
-415 GSNSSLAGTT
+415 GSNSSLDATT
-425 TTTAATGTSLIL
+425 TTTAATGTTLIL

-461 TDSPALSGASF
+461 TGSPALSVASF
-472 ANTVFTGILTQ
+472 TNAVFTGILTQ
-483 VETPNPIVTT
+483 VETASPIVTT
-493 PINYCKGDVAAP
+493 PINYCKGAVAAT
-505 LVVVSSPGT
+505 LTAVNAPGT
-514 TLRWYTALT
+514 SLRWYTALT
-523 GGTPSTVTPAVLTT
+523 GGTGALVPPAVLTT
-537 TVGAKTYYVTQF
+537 TVGTKTYYVTQRD
-549 NATTGVESTPRTA
+549 NTTGVESTPRTA
-562 IVVNTLAAPAV
+562 IVVNTLATPAV
-573 ALGTITNGTG
+573 ALGTITSNTEGA
-583 TAAITA
+583 TAGSFLAATTA
-589 IGQYVGTTTEVTYR
+589 IGKFVGTTTEVTYR
-603 VPLSTEVGVTSYVWT
+603 VPASTEAGVTSYAWT
-618 LPLGVNSVSQTTDTT
+618 VPLGTTIISDPANTNVL
-633 HAYITVN
+633 TVN
-640 FNNVPAGAETY
+640 FQNVPAGAEAY

-674 KALPVAPSAIT
+674 KALPVAPSAIK
-685 MTNGTTTTAI
+685 MTDATLPVPVSGIPTAV
-695 TTFAPYMGTNTVLT
+695 TTFAPYMGTNKVLT
-709 LTPAAVTEASSY
+709 LTPATVTEANSY

-736 VTTTVR
+736 VSTTDR

-766 VTETVYSSGIVTQT
+766 VTETVYSSGIVKQT

-789 LANGVPVTAVTNATV
+789 LANGVLVTAVTNATV

-818 PIVSTSSASR
+818 PILSTSSVSP
-828 AIQVDFAGVTS
+828 AIQVDFAGVNTTTLGS
-839 ANSFNYSTTAAV
+839 DFFTTTAGV
-851 PVSTNVL
+851 KTYNL
-858 RIGVKSRNGVGVST
+858 RIGVKSRNGVGVSST
-872 TPNTALV
+872 SNSALL
-879 NPTTTSTARLLTLT
+879 NPTTTSTAKQLTLT
-893 AVAPAAPATLTL
+893 AIAPAAPA
-905 TNPALSG
+905 
-912 TAATTAITNISL
+912 
-924 YIGTDTY
+924 
-931 LTLTAAASVLAS
+931 
-943 SYAWE
+943 
-948 LPDGVV
+948 
-954 ANPASDLTSRIIQVK
+954 
-969 FSGVASGTTLTR
+969 
-981 IGVKAVN
+981 
-988 GVGSSTTSN
+988 
-997 SALIPITTSTAKL
+997 
-1010 LSLLSSI
+1010 
-1017 PVAPA
+1017 
-1022 AVTLT
+1022 AVTIT

-1053 RLTATASPLASS
+1053 RLTATASALASS

-1090 FAGNETTAAPA
+1090 FAGNINAAAPSGIA
-1101 GVTSYYFGAKA
+1101 SYYFGAKA
-1112 KNGVGPSVTNNATLT
+1112 KNGVGSSSTNNATLT
-1127 PVTSSTAKLLKVT
+1127 PATSSTAKLLKVT
-1140 TSLPTAVA
+1140 TSLPAIVG
-1148 TVTGQIASLCPGQT
+1148 TVTGQIASLCPSQT
-1162 VTYTFTASAL
+1162 VTYTIPLASPL
-1172 ANTYNIFAPPG
+1172 ANTYTITAPAG
-1183 STVTSSSNPNNT
+1183 STVTSSSNPNNVGNVLT
-1195 SNILDNSSDLN
+1195 SSSDLN

-1217 GTTTSAADKLIEI
+1217 VTATPVADKSITIRSE
-1230 YPLNGVGVGPF
+1230 NGVGNSLTNKV
-1241 KILTL
+1241 LTL
-1246 TTALAAVGA
+1246 TTALAAVGT

-1260 VNPITS
+1260 VNPNTGAAGI
-1266 VANATLFG
+1266 TLFG

-1338 YSAEKLITLTWDAI
+1338 YSAEKSISLTWDAI
-1352 ATCPE
+1352 TTCPE
-1357 SGNNREVA
+1357 PTDKLA
-1365 TAVASNVSQIYP
+1365 PTAVASNVSQIYP

-1395 VSLTIYSI
+1395 VSLTIYAI

-1452 KR
+1452 KK

>member
-27 RGAFAPSVS
+27 RGAFAPNVP

-44 FDPQNADYSGRT
+44 FDPQNANYT
-56 SAVGVTPETFKPV
+56 STKPV

-122 RGAKLNAIGTASSP
+122 RGAKLNAIGTVTSP

-167 NGVNYI
+167 NGVNFI

-182 QFGGGLTPTN
+182 QFGGGLTPTDN
-192 DDNSGTLK
+192 DNSGTLK

-219 LTMGACGSGTT
+219 LTMGAVGSGTT

-298 DNSAGTGANVGNATT
+298 DNSAGTGAPVGNATT

-371 GLQFENDSVTNFTT
+371 GLLFENDSVTNFTT
-385 GNTTIWQ
+385 GNTTLWQ

-472 ANTVFTGILTQ
+472 ANTVFTGILSQ

-493 PINYCKGDVAAP
+493 PINYCKGAVAAT
-505 LVVVSSPGT
+505 LTAVNAPGT
-514 TLRWYTALT
+514 SLRWYTALT
-523 GGTPSTVTPAVLTT
+523 GGTAALVPPTVATT
-537 TVGAKTYYVTQF
+537 TVGTKTYYVTQR
-549 NATTGVESTPRTA
+549 NDLTGVESTPRTA
-562 IVVNTLAAPAV
+562 IVVNTLATPAV

-633 HAYITVN
+633 HAYLTVN

-789 LANGVPVTAVTNATV
+789 LANGVVVTAVTNATV

-943 SYAWE
+943 SYSWE
-948 LPDGVV
+948 LPEGVI

-988 GVGSSTTSN
+988 GISSSTTSN
-997 SALIPITTSTAKL
+997 SALVNPTTTSTAKL
-1010 LSLLSSI
+1010 LSLASSI
-1017 PVAPA
+1017 PAAPA
-1022 AVTLT
+1022 TVTLT
-1027 NPAFTGTA
+1027 NPALSGTA

-1042 ISKYIGTSTTL
+1042 NSKYIGTSTLLT
-1053 RLTATASPLASS
+1053 LTAAASPLATS
-1065 YEWELPTWV
+1065 YEWE
-1074 NVVSGNPLTD
+1074 
-1084 RVIDVN
+1084 I
-1090 FAGNETTAAPA
+1090 PA
-1101 GVTSYYFGAKA
+1101 GVTVSNSSDLTSRIIQVDFSTAPVGTTLTRIGVKA
-1112 KNGVGPSVTNNATLT
+1112 INGVGSSITNNATLVNPT
-1127 PVTSSTAKLLKVT
+1127 TTSSAKLLSL
-1140 TSLPTAVA
+1140 TSTVPAIVA
-1148 TVTGQIASLCPGQT
+1148 TVTGQIVSLCPGQT
-1162 VTYTFTASAL
+1162 VTYTFTASPL
-1172 ANTYNIFAPPG
+1172 ANTYTITAPAG
-1183 STVTSSSNPNNT
+1183 STVTSPSNPSNSGNVLT
-1195 SNILDNSSDLN
+1195 SSSDLD

-1217 GTTTSAADKLIEI
+1217 VTATPTADKSITIRSE
-1230 YPLNGVGVGPF
+1230 NGVGNSLTNKV
-1241 KILTL
+1241 LTL
-1246 TTALAAVGA
+1246 TTALGAVGA

-1260 VNPITS
+1260 VNPNTG
-1266 VANATLFG
+1266 VAGVTLFG
-1274 KCATQTIS
+1274 KCAIQTIA
-1282 VPRVPSATS
+1282 VPAVPFATS
-1291 YVWTLQNGAVIVGND
+1291 YVWTLPNGATGTSVTN
-1306 SSFQVT
+1306 T
-1312 IDFSQ
+1312 IDVDFAA

-1322 ATTKNIVKVK
+1322 LTTKITVKVK
-1332 AFNGCN
+1332 AFNGCV
-1338 YSAEKLITLTWDAI
+1338 YSAEKSITLTFDGI
-1352 ATCPE
+1352 TFCPDV
-1357 SGNNREVA
+1357 RM
-1365 TAVASNVSQIYP
+1365 ASNSVSLDASQIYP
-1377 NPATD
+1377 NPTSD
-1382 TFSLDLSTTLGSE
+1382 NFNIDLTSSISSE
-1395 VSLTIYSI
+1395 VLVTIYSM
-1403 NGAVVKTSK
+1403 NGSVVKTNK
-1412 VQLVEGF
+1412 IELNQGL
-1419 NTVSEDVSN
+1419 NTIKEDITS
-1428 LVEGIYFVKL
+1428 LGSGIYFVRL
-1438 YNATNNETIVRKLV
+1438 VNESNNETIVRKLV

>member
-1 MKKNYFIAILALV
+1 MKKNYFVALLALI
-14 VNFAIAQIEPTSY
+14 VNFASAQIEPTSY
-27 RGAFAPSVS
+27 RGAFAPGVP

-44 FDPQNADYSGRT
+44 FDPQNADYSST
-56 SAVGVTPETFKPV
+56 KPV

-82 SANNVYELNGTIFV
+82 SANNVYELNGTIYV

-109 IKSNATAASLIVT
+109 IKSNAVGASLIVT
-122 RGAKLNAIGTASSP
+122 RGAKLNAIGTATSP

-156 VLLGKG
+156 VLLGRG

-167 NGVNYI
+167 NGVNFI

-182 QFGGGLTPTN
+182 QFGGGLSPIN
-192 DDNSGTLK
+192 NDNSGTLK
-200 YVRIEYAGY
+200 YVRIEFAGY

-298 DNSAGTGANVGNATT
+298 DNSAGTGAPVGNATT
-313 DAWKTSA
+313 DAWKTTA

-340 TSVNSLHDKAARLRR
+340 TSVNNLHDKAARLRR
-355 ATQLK
+355 ATELK

-371 GLQFENDSVTNFTT
+371 GLLFENNSVANFTT
-385 GNTTIWQ
+385 NNTTIWQ
-392 NNIIAGSTPIIST
+392 NNIIAGSTPIISS
-405 TTAITDKYNA
+405 TTAIADKYAA
-415 GSNSSLAGTT
+415 GNNSSL
-425 TTTAATGTSLIL
+425 TSGADVIL
-437 VNPYPANSGNTT
+437 VNPYPSNSGSTT
-449 APGYT
+449 QPTYA

-461 TDSPALSGASF
+461 TGSPALSGASF
-472 ANTVFTGILTQ
+472 TNAAFTGILTQ

-523 GGTPSTVTPAVLTT
+523 GGTPSTVAPTVLTT
-537 TVGAKTYYVTQF
+537 TVGTKTYYVTQF

-573 ALGTITNGTG
+573 ALGTITSN
-583 TAAITA
+583 TAGATAGSFLAATTA
-589 IGQYVGTTTEVTYR
+589 IGPFVGTTTQVTYR
-603 VPLSTEVGVTSYVWT
+603 VPASTEAGVTGYVWSV
-618 LPLGVNSVSQTTDTT
+618 PLGTTIISDPANTNVL
-633 HAYITVN
+633 TVN
-640 FNNVPAGAETY
+640 FQNVPAGAETY
-651 GTIGVQAVNEA
+651 GTIGVQAVNAA
-662 GCRGAVKTVALT
+662 GCRGAAKTVTLT
-674 KALPVAPSAIT
+674 KALPIAPASIA

-709 LTPAAVTEASSY
+709 LTPAVVSEATSY

-736 VTTTVR
+736 VGTPTVR
-742 LYAVYPFLTTISSA
+742 LYSTYPFLTTISSA
-756 PTAVGNVYYR
+756 PTAVGNVFYR
-766 VTETVYSSGIVTQT
+766 VTETVYSSGVVIQT
-780 ATRSVVGGT
+780 ATRSVIGGT
-789 LANGVPVTAVTNATV
+789 LTNGVVVIAVTNAPV

-818 PIVSTSSASR
+818 PIVTTSSASR

-839 ANSFNYSTTAAV
+839 ANTFNYSTTATV

-872 TPNTALV
+872 TSNATLV
-879 NPTTTSTARLLTLT
+879 NPTTTSTARQLTLT
-893 AVAPAAPATLTL
+893 AIAPAAP
-905 TNPALSG
+905 G
-912 TAATTAITNISL
+912 
-924 YIGTDTY
+924 
-931 LTLTAAASVLAS
+931 
-943 SYAWE
+943 
-948 LPDGVV
+948 
-954 ANPASDLTSRIIQVK
+954 
-969 FSGVASGTTLTR
+969 
-981 IGVKAVN
+981 
-988 GVGSSTTSN
+988 
-997 SALIPITTSTAKL
+997 
-1010 LSLLSSI
+1010 
-1017 PVAPA
+1017 

-1035 ATTAITI
+1035 ATTAITV
-1042 ISKYIGTSTTL
+1042 ISKYIGTSTPL

-1084 RVIDVN
+1084 RVLEVN
-1090 FAGNETTAAPA
+1090 FAGNQTAAAPT
-1101 GVTSYYFGAKA
+1101 GINSYYLGARA
-1112 KNGVGPSVTNNATLT
+1112 KNGIGYSVTNNATLT
-1127 PVTSSTAKLLKVT
+1127 PATSSTAKLLKVT
-1140 TSLPTAVA
+1140 TSLPATAG
-1148 TVTGQIASLCPGQT
+1148 TVTGQITNLCPGQT
-1162 VTYTFTASAL
+1162 VNYTFIASAL
-1172 ANTYNIFAPPG
+1172 ANTYTITAPAG
-1183 STVTSSSNPNNT
+1183 STVTSSSNPTNSGNVLT
-1195 SNILDNSSDLN
+1195 SSSDLN

-1217 GTTTSAADKLIEI
+1217 VTATPTANKTITIRSE
-1230 YPLNGVGVGPF
+1230 NGVGNSLTNRV
-1241 KILTL
+1241 LTL
-1246 TTALAAVGA
+1246 NTNALAAVGTP
-1255 NTNSY
+1255 TNSY

-1266 VANATLFG
+1266 VTNATLFG

-1282 VPRVPSATS
+1282 VPRVVGATS
-1291 YVWTLQNGAVIVGND
+1291 YVWTLENGAVIVGNAT
-1306 SSFQVT
+1306 SFQVT

-1322 ATTKNIVKVK
+1322 ASTTNIVKVK
-1332 AFNGCN
+1332 AQNACN
-1338 YSAEKLITLTWDAI
+1338 STADRSITLTWDGI
-1352 ATCPE
+1352 APCPD
-1357 SGNNREVA
+1357 SGINKETVP

-1377 NPATD
+1377 NPAVD
-1382 TFSLDLSTTLGSE
+1382 TFSIDLSTTLGSE
-1395 VSLTIYSI
+1395 VSLTIYAI
-1403 NGAVVKTSK
+1403 NGAIVKTSK

-1428 LVEGIYFVKL
+1428 LGEGIYFVKL

>member
-1 MKKNYFIAILALV
+1 MKKNYFVAILALI
-14 VNFAIAQIEPTSY
+14 VNFASAQIEPTTY
-27 RGAFAPSVS
+27 RGAFAPAPTAP
-36 QWTDQWTN
+36 WTDNWTN

-56 SAVGVTPETFKPV
+56 SAVGVTPATFKPV

-109 IKSNATAASLIVT
+109 IKSNVAASALIVT
-122 RGAKLNAIGTASSP
+122 RGAKLNAIGTATSP

-167 NGVNYI
+167 NGVNFI

-182 QFGGGLTPTN
+182 QFGGGLNPTN
-192 DDNSGTLK
+192 DDSSGTLK
-200 YVRIEYAGY
+200 YVRIEYGGY

-268 DNGYNGRVQFGL
+268 DNGYNGRIQFGL
-280 SIKDP
+280 SMKDP

-298 DNSAGTGANVGNATT
+298 DNANPGTPVGNATT

-320 IFTNFTC
+320 IFSNFTC

-340 TSVNSLHDKAARLRR
+340 TTLNSLHDKAARIRR
-355 ATQLK
+355 ESQLK

-371 GLQFENDSVTNFTT
+371 GLTLENGSVGNFTT
-385 GNTTIWQ
+385 SPFNTKWQ
-392 NNIIAGSTPIIST
+392 NNIIAGSTPLTVT
-405 TTAITDKYNA
+405 TGGIDTKYASEN
-415 GSNSSLAGTT
+415 NTTLAATT
-425 TTTAATGTSLIL
+425 TTTAASGTSLVL

-454 GLDYRPG
+454 GLDFRPG

-472 ANTVFTGILTQ
+472 TDATFSGILTQ

-493 PINYCKGDVAAP
+493 PINYCKGVVAAT
-505 LVVVSSPGT
+505 LTAVNAPGT
-514 TLRWYTALT
+514 SLRWYTALT
-523 GGTPSTVTPAVLTT
+523 GGTATLVPPAVATT
-537 TVGAKTYYVTQF
+537 IVGAKTYYVTQR
-549 NATTGVESTPRTA
+549 NNTTGVESTPRTA
-562 IVVNTLAAPAV
+562 IVVNTLDAPAV

-589 IGQYVGTTTEVTYR
+589 IGPYVGTTTEVTYK

-618 LPLGVNSVSQTTDTT
+618 LPLGVNSVSQTTDAT
-633 HAYITVN
+633 HAKLTVN

-674 KALPVAPSAIT
+674 KALPVAPSAIK
-685 MTNGTTTTAI
+685 MTIGTSTTAI

-729 NPVLGTV
+729 NPVLGTAG
-736 VTTTVR
+736 TPTVR

-766 VTETVYSSGIVTQT
+766 VTETVYSSGIVIQT

-789 LANGVPVTAVTNATV
+789 LTNGVVVTAVNNATV
-804 TNLTNEGATINPAF
+804 TNLTNEGATISPAF
-818 PIVSTSSASR
+818 PILSTSSASS

-839 ANSFNYSTTAAV
+839 ANSFNYSTTATV

-872 TPNTALV
+872 TPNTTLV
-879 NPTTTSTARLLTLT
+879 NPPTTSTARLLTLT
-893 AVAPAAPATLTL
+893 AIAPA
-905 TNPALSG
+905 
-912 TAATTAITNISL
+912 
-924 YIGTDTY
+924 
-931 LTLTAAASVLAS
+931 
-943 SYAWE
+943 
-948 LPDGVV
+948 
-954 ANPASDLTSRIIQVK
+954 
-969 FSGVASGTTLTR
+969 
-981 IGVKAVN
+981 
-988 GVGSSTTSN
+988 
-997 SALIPITTSTAKL
+997 
-1010 LSLLSSI
+1010 
-1017 PVAPA
+1017 APA

-1027 NPAFTGTA
+1027 NPGFTGTA

-1074 NVVSGNPLTD
+1074 NVVSGNPLKD

-1090 FAGNETTAAPA
+1090 FAGNINAAAPA
-1101 GVTSYYFGAKA
+1101 GVTSYYFGARA
-1112 KNGVGPSVTNNATLT
+1112 KNGIGYSVTNNTTLT
-1127 PVTSSTAKLLKVT
+1127 PSANGSTARLLKVT
-1140 TSLPTAVA
+1140 TSLPAVVA
-1148 TVTGQIASLCPGQT
+1148 TVTGQLVGLCG
-1162 VTYTFTASAL
+1162 TYEYTMTASAL
-1172 ANTYNIFAPPG
+1172 ANSYRITAPTG
-1183 STVTSSSNPNNT
+1183 SVVKSANNANNDSNVLT
-1195 SNILDNSSDLN
+1195 TSDLT
-1206 FTVTFPSVFSI
+1206 FTVTYPSNYSVIASTSVADKSISITSVNTVGDSTTNKVLTLATALGAI
-1217 GTTTSAADKLIEI
+1217 GT
-1230 YPLNGVGVGPF
+1230 
-1241 KILTL
+1241 
-1246 TTALAAVGA
+1246 

-1260 VNPITS
+1260 GTGALAS
-1266 VANATLFG
+1266 KFG
-1274 KCATQTIS
+1274 KCTPQTIS
-1282 VPRVPSATS
+1282 VPAVPYANS
-1291 YVWTLQNGAVIVGND
+1291 YVWTLQNGATGTSTTNSIV
-1306 SSFQVT
+1306 V
-1312 IDFSQ
+1312 DFSM
-1317 VATPT
+1317 VSPLT
-1322 ATTKNIVKVK
+1322 ASVINIIKVK
-1332 AFNGCN
+1332 AANACGVFG
-1338 YSAEKLITLTWDAI
+1338 AEKSISLTYD
-1352 ATCPE
+1352 
-1357 SGNNREVA
+1357 
-1365 TAVASNVSQIYP
+1365 NVSTCAGKMASPVMVSEVSIYP

-1382 TFSLDLSTTLGSE
+1382 NFNLELTTSVASE
-1395 VSLTIYSI
+1395 MSMTIYSM
-1403 NGAVVKTSK
+1403 NGATVRTKNI
-1412 VQLVEGF
+1412 QLSEG
-1419 NTVSEDVSN
+1419 NNVINEDISSLAN
-1428 LVEGIYFVKL
+1428 GIYFVRF
-1438 YNATNNETIVRKLV
+1438 NNPTNNETIVRKLI
-1452 KR
+1452 KI

>member
-14 VNFAIAQIEPTSY
+14 VNFAIAQIEPTTY
-27 RGAFAPSVS
+27 RGAFAPSPTAA
-36 QWTDQWTN
+36 WTDSWTEFN
-44 FDPQNADYSGRT
+44 PLNANYT
-56 SAVGVTPETFKPV
+56 STKPV

-109 IKSNATAASLIVT
+109 IKSNAVGASLIVT

-143 AAGSRNRGDWGGI
+143 AVGSRNRGDWGGI

-162 RYNIN
+162 RYNVN
-167 NGVNYI
+167 NGVNFI

-192 DDNSGTLK
+192 DDSSGTLK
-200 YVRIEYAGY
+200 YVRIEFAGY

-298 DNSAGTGANVGNATT
+298 DNSAGSGTPVGNATT

-340 TSVNSLHDKAARLRR
+340 TSVNNLHDKAARLRR
-355 ATQLK
+355 ATELK

-371 GLQFENDSVTNFTT
+371 GLQFENNSIAQFTT
-385 GNTTIWQ
+385 NNTTIWQ

-405 TTAITDKYNA
+405 TTAIDDKYAA
-415 GSNSSLAGTT
+415 GSNSSIAGTT

-461 TDSPALSGASF
+461 TGSPALSGASF
-472 ANTVFTGILTQ
+472 TNAAFTGILTQ

-493 PINYCKGDVAAP
+493 PINYCKGAVAAP
-505 LVVVSSPGT
+505 LTAVNAPGT
-514 TLRWYTALT
+514 SLRWYTTLT
-523 GGTPSTVTPAVLTT
+523 GGTAALVPPAVVTT
-537 TVGAKTYYVTQF
+537 TVGTKTYYVTQRD
-549 NATTGVESTPRTA
+549 NTTGVESTPRTA
-562 IVVNTLAAPAV
+562 IVVNTLATPAV
-573 ALGTITNGTG
+573 ALGTITSN
-583 TAAITA
+583 TAGATAGSFLAATTA
-589 IGQYVGTTTEVTYR
+589 IGGLVGTTTEVTYR
-603 VPLSTEVGVTSYVWT
+603 VPASTEAGVTGYAWT
-618 LPLGVNSVSQTTDTT
+618 VPLGTTIISNPANTNVL
-633 HAYITVN
+633 TVN
-640 FNNVPAGAETY
+640 FQNVPGGAEAY

-674 KALPVAPSAIT
+674 KALPVAPSAIV
-685 MTNGTTTTAI
+685 MTASGSATAV

-709 LTPAAVTEASSY
+709 LTPAAVAEANSY

-729 NPVLGTV
+729 NPVLGTAG
-736 VTTTVR
+736 TPTVR

-756 PTAVGNVYYR
+756 PTAVGNVFYR
-766 VTETVYSSGIVTQT
+766 VTETVYSSGIVIQT

-789 LANGVPVTAVTNATV
+789 LANGVVVTAVNNATV

-818 PIVSTSSASR
+818 PIISTSSASR

-839 ANSFNYSTTAAV
+839 ANSFNFSTTAAV

-858 RIGVKSRNGVGVST
+858 RIGVKSSNGVGVSST
-872 TPNTALV
+872 SNATLV
-879 NPTTTSTARLLTLT
+879 NPPTTSTARLLTLT
-893 AVAPAAPATLTL
+893 AIRPAAPA
-905 TNPALSG
+905 
-912 TAATTAITNISL
+912 AITI
-924 YIGTDTY
+924 
-931 LTLTAAASVLAS
+931 
-943 SYAWE
+943 
-948 LPDGVV
+948 
-954 ANPASDLTSRIIQVK
+954 
-969 FSGVASGTTLTR
+969 
-981 IGVKAVN
+981 
-988 GVGSSTTSN
+988 
-997 SALIPITTSTAKL
+997 
-1010 LSLLSSI
+1010 
-1017 PVAPA
+1017 
-1022 AVTLT
+1022 T

-1074 NVVSGNPLTD
+1074 NVVEGNPLTD
-1084 RVIDVN
+1084 RVILVN
-1090 FAGNETTAAPA
+1090 FAGNINAAAPA
-1101 GVTSYYFGAKA
+1101 GVTSYYFGVKA
-1112 KNGVGPSVTNNATLT
+1112 KNGIDYSLTNNATLT
-1127 PVTSSTAKLLKVT
+1127 PATTSTAKLLKVT
-1140 TSLPTAVA
+1140 TSLPATAG
-1148 TVTGQIASLCPGQT
+1148 TVSGQIASLCPNQT
-1162 VTYTFTASAL
+1162 VTYTFIASPL
-1172 ANTYNIFAPPG
+1172 ANTYTITAPAG
-1183 STVTSSSNPNNT
+1183 SRVTSSSNPNNVGNVLT
-1195 SNILDNSSDLN
+1195 SSSDLN

-1217 GTTTSAADKLIEI
+1217 VTATPTADKSITIRSE
-1230 YPLNGVGVGPF
+1230 NGVGNNIANRV
-1241 KILTL
+1241 LTL
-1246 TTALAAVGA
+1246 TTALGAVGT

-1260 VNPITS
+1260 VNPNTGAAG
-1266 VANATLFG
+1266 VTLFG

-1291 YVWTLQNGAVIVGND
+1291 YVWTLQNGAVIVGD
-1306 SSFQVT
+1306 ATRSEVV

-1322 ATTKNIVKVK
+1322 ATTRNIVKVR
-1332 AFNGCN
+1332 AVNACN
-1338 YSAEKLITLTWDAI
+1338 SSADKSITLTWDGI

-1357 SGNNREVA
+1357 TGGNNKQTDP

-1377 NPATD
+1377 NPAVD

-1395 VSLTIYSI
+1395 VSLTIYAI

>member
-14 VNFAIAQIEPTSY
+14 VNFAIAQIEPTTY
-27 RGAFAPSVS
+27 RGAFAASPTAP
-36 QWTDQWTN
+36 WTDSWTEFN
-44 FDPQNADYSGRT
+44 PINADYSST
-56 SAVGVTPETFKPV
+56 KPV
-69 VVISADITANTTW
+69 VVISADISTNTTW

-109 IKSNATAASLIVT
+109 IKSNAVGASLIVT

-162 RYNIN
+162 RYNVN

-192 DDNSGTLK
+192 NDNSGTLK
-200 YVRIEYAGY
+200 YVRIEFAGY

-255 LVALAGLDDDFDT
+255 LVALNGLDDDFDT
-268 DNGYNGRVQFGL
+268 DNGYNGKVQFGL

-298 DNSAGTGANVGNATT
+298 DNSAGSGTPVGNATT

-340 TSVNSLHDKAARLRR
+340 TSLNNLHDKAARLRR
-355 ATQLK
+355 ATELK

-371 GLQFENDSVTNFTT
+371 GLQFENNSIANFTT
-385 GNTTIWQ
+385 NNTTLWQ
-392 NNIIAGSTPIIST
+392 NNIIAGGTPIISS
-405 TTAITDKYNA
+405 TTAIADKYTA
-415 GSNSSLAGTT
+415 GSNSSL
-425 TTTAATGTSLIL
+425 TSGADVIL

-449 APGYT
+449 PPGYT

-461 TDSPALSGASF
+461 TNSPALSGASF
-472 ANTVFTGILTQ
+472 TNAVFTGILTQ
-483 VETPNPIVTT
+483 VETASPIVTT
-493 PINYCKGDVAAP
+493 PINYCKGAVAAT
-505 LVVVSSPGT
+505 LTAVNAPGT
-514 TLRWYTALT
+514 SLRWYTALT
-523 GGTPSTVTPAVLTT
+523 GGTAALVPPTVATT
-537 TVGAKTYYVTQF
+537 TVGTKTYYVTQRD
-549 NATTGVESTPRTA
+549 NTTGVESSPRTA
-562 IVVNTLAAPAV
+562 IVVNTLATPAV

-589 IGQYVGTTTEVTYR
+589 IGRYVGTTTEVTYR
-603 VPLSTEVGVTSYVWT
+603 VPVSTEAGVTSYVWT
-618 LPLGVNSVSQTTDTT
+618 LPLGVNSVSETTDTT

-640 FNNVPAGAETY
+640 FNNVPAGAEAY
-651 GTIGVQAVNEA
+651 GTIGVQAVNAA
-662 GCRGAVKTVALT
+662 GCRGAVKTVSLT
-674 KALPVAPSAIT
+674 KVLPVAPSAIK
-685 MTNGTTTTAI
+685 MTDATLPVPISGIPTAV
-695 TTFAPYMGTNTVLT
+695 TTFAPYMGTNKVLT
-709 LTPAAVTEASSY
+709 LAPAAVTEASSY

-736 VTTTVR
+736 VSTTDR

-766 VTETVYSSGIVTQT
+766 VTETVYSSGIVKQT

-789 LANGVPVTAVTNATV
+789 LANGVPVTAVNNATV

-818 PIVSTSSASR
+818 PILSTSSTSP
-828 AIQVDFAGVTS
+828 AIQVDFAGVTTTTLGTD
-839 ANSFNYSTTAAV
+839 FFTTTAGV
-851 PVSTNVL
+851 KTYNL

-872 TPNTALV
+872 TPNTTVV
-879 NPTTTSTARLLTLT
+879 NPS
-893 AVAPAAPATLTL
+893 
-905 TNPALSG
+905 
-912 TAATTAITNISL
+912 
-924 YIGTDTY
+924 
-931 LTLTAAASVLAS
+931 
-943 SYAWE
+943 
-948 LPDGVV
+948 
-954 ANPASDLTSRIIQVK
+954 
-969 FSGVASGTTLTR
+969 
-981 IGVKAVN
+981 
-988 GVGSSTTSN
+988 
-997 SALIPITTSTAKL
+997 TTSTAKL
-1010 LSLLSSI
+1010 LTLTAI
-1017 PVAPA
+1017 APA
-1022 AVTLT
+1022 APGAVKMT

-1042 ISKYIGTSTTL
+1042 ISKYIGTNTTL
-1053 RLTATASPLASS
+1053 LLSATASPLASS

-1084 RVIDVN
+1084 REITVN
-1090 FAGNETTAAPA
+1090 FAGNQTAAAPA
-1101 GVTSYYFGAKA
+1101 GVNSYYLGAKA
-1112 KNGVGPSVTNNATLT
+1112 KNGVGYSVTNNATLT

-1140 TSLPTAVA
+1140 TSLPAVVG
-1148 TVTGQIASLCPGQT
+1148 TVSGQISSLCPGQS
-1162 VTYTFTASAL
+1162 VTYTFPASPL
-1172 ANTYNIFAPPG
+1172 ANTYTITAPVG
-1183 STVTSSSNPNNT
+1183 STVTSSSNPSNVGNVLT
-1195 SNILDNSSDLN
+1195 SSSDLN
-1206 FTVTFPSVFSI
+1206 FTVTFPSVFAI
-1217 GTTTSAADKLIEI
+1217 VTATPTADKTISIRAE
-1230 YPLNGVGVGPF
+1230 NGVGNSTTNKV
-1241 KILTL
+1241 LTL
-1246 TTALAAVGA
+1246 TTALGAVGT

-1260 VNPITS
+1260 VNPNTS

-1274 KCATQTIS
+1274 KCATQTITI
-1282 VPRVPSATS
+1282 PRVPSATS

-1322 ATTKNIVKVK
+1322 TTTRNIIKVK

-1338 YSAEKLITLTWDAI
+1338 YSAEKSITLTWDGI

-1395 VSLTIYSI
+1395 VSLTIYAI

>member
-1 MKKNYFIAILALV
+1 MKKNYFVAILALV
-14 VNFAIAQIEPTSY
+14 VNFAIAQIEPTTY
-27 RGAFAPSVS
+27 RGAFAASPTAP
-36 QWTDQWTN
+36 WTDSWTEFN
-44 FDPQNADYSGRT
+44 PLTADYSST
-56 SAVGVTPETFKPV
+56 KPV
-69 VVISADITANTTW
+69 VVISADIAANTTW
-82 SANNVYELNGTIFV
+82 SANNVYELNGTIYV

-109 IKSNATAASLIVT
+109 IKSNAVGASLIVT
-122 RGAKLNAIGTASSP
+122 RGAKLNAIGTATSP

-167 NGVNYI
+167 NGVNFI

-182 QFGGGLTPTN
+182 QFGGGLSPINN
-192 DDNSGTLK
+192 DSSGTLK
-200 YVRIEYAGY
+200 YVRIEFAGY

-298 DNSAGTGANVGNATT
+298 DNSAGTGAPVGNATT

-340 TSVNSLHDKAARLRR
+340 TSVNNLHDKAARLRR
-355 ATQLK
+355 ATELK

-371 GLQFENDSVTNFTT
+371 GLLFENNSVANFTT
-385 GNTTIWQ
+385 ANTTIWQ

-415 GSNSSLAGTT
+415 GSNSSLDATT
-425 TTTAATGTSLIL
+425 TTTAATGTTLIL
-437 VNPYPANSGNTT
+437 VNPYPANSGTTT

-461 TDSPALSGASF
+461 TGSPALSGASF
-472 ANTVFTGILTQ
+472 TNAAFTGILTQ

-493 PINYCKGDVAAP
+493 PINYCKGSVAAP
-505 LVVVSSPGT
+505 LTAVNAPGT
-514 TLRWYTALT
+514 SLRWYTTATIATALPT
-523 GGTPSTVTPAVLTT
+523 APTPSTS
-537 TVGAKTYYVTQF
+537 TVGSITYYVTQRD
-549 NATTGVESTPRTA
+549 NTTGVESTPRTA

-573 ALGTITNGTG
+573 ALGTITSNTAGT
-583 TAAITA
+583 TAGSFLAATTA
-589 IGQYVGTTTEVTYR
+589 IGRFVGTTTEVTYR
-603 VPLSTEVGVTSYVWT
+603 VPASTEAGVTGYVWT
-618 LPLGVNSVSQTTDTT
+618 VPLGTTIISDPANTNVL
-633 HAYITVN
+633 TVN
-640 FNNVPAGAETY
+640 FQNVPAGAETY

-662 GCRGAVKTVALT
+662 GCRGAVKTVTLT
-674 KALPVAPSAIT
+674 KALPVAPASIT

-709 LTPAAVTEASSY
+709 LTPAVVTEATSY

-736 VTTTVR
+736 VGTPTVR
-742 LYAVYPFLTTISSA
+742 LYSTYPFLTTISSA
-756 PTAVGNVYYR
+756 PTAVGNVFYR
-766 VTETVYSSGIVTQT
+766 VTETVYSSGIVIQT

-818 PIVSTSSASR
+818 PIVTTSSASR

-839 ANSFNYSTTAAV
+839 ANTFNYSTTATV

-858 RIGVKSRNGVGVST
+858 RIGVKSINGVGVST
-872 TPNTALV
+872 TSNASLV
-879 NPTTTSTARLLTLT
+879 NPPTTSTARLLTLT
-893 AVAPAAPATLTL
+893 AIRPAAPA
-905 TNPALSG
+905 
-912 TAATTAITNISL
+912 AITI
-924 YIGTDTY
+924 
-931 LTLTAAASVLAS
+931 
-943 SYAWE
+943 
-948 LPDGVV
+948 
-954 ANPASDLTSRIIQVK
+954 
-969 FSGVASGTTLTR
+969 
-981 IGVKAVN
+981 
-988 GVGSSTTSN
+988 
-997 SALIPITTSTAKL
+997 
-1010 LSLLSSI
+1010 
-1017 PVAPA
+1017 
-1022 AVTLT
+1022 T

-1053 RLTATASPLASS
+1053 RLTATASVLASS

-1074 NVVSGNPLTD
+1074 NVVEGNPLTD
-1084 RVIDVN
+1084 RVILVN
-1090 FAGNETTAAPA
+1090 FAGNINAAAPA
-1101 GVTSYYFGAKA
+1101 GVTSYYFGVFA
-1112 KNGVGPSVTNNATLT
+1112 KNGINYSLTNNATLT
-1127 PVTSSTAKLLKVT
+1127 PATTSTAKLLKVT
-1140 TSLPTAVA
+1140 TSLPAIVG
-1148 TVTGQIASLCPGQT
+1148 TVSGQIASLCPNQT
-1162 VTYTFTASAL
+1162 VTYTIPLASPL
-1172 ANTYNIFAPPG
+1172 ANTYTITAPAG
-1183 STVTSSSNPNNT
+1183 STVTSTSNPNNVGNVLT
-1195 SNILDNSSDLN
+1195 SSSDLN
-1206 FTVTFPSVFSI
+1206 FTVTFPSVFAI
-1217 GTTTSAADKLIEI
+1217 VTATPVADKSITIRSE
-1230 YPLNGVGVGPF
+1230 NGVGNSATNRV
-1241 KILTL
+1241 LTL
-1246 TTALAAVGA
+1246 TTALAAVGT

-1260 VNPITS
+1260 VNPNTGAAG
-1266 VANATLFG
+1266 VTLFG

-1291 YVWTLQNGAVIVGND
+1291 YVWTLQNGAVIVGD
-1306 SSFQVT
+1306 ATRSEVV

-1322 ATTKNIVKVK
+1322 ATTRNIVKVK

-1338 YSAEKLITLTWDAI
+1338 FSAEKSITLTWDAI

-1357 SGNNREVA
+1357 TGGNNRQTDP

-1377 NPATD
+1377 NPAVD
-1382 TFSLDLSTTLGSE
+1382 TFNLDLSTTLGSE
-1395 VSLTIYSI
+1395 VSLTIYAI
-1403 NGAVVKTSK
+1403 NGAIVKTSK

-1428 LVEGIYFVKL
+1428 LGEGIYFVKL
-1438 YNATNNETIVRKLV
+1438 YNPTNNETIVRKLV

>member
-1 MKKNYFIAILALV
+1 MKKNYFVAILALV
-14 VNFAIAQIEPTSY
+14 VNFAIAQIEPTTY
-27 RGAFAPSVS
+27 RGAFAASPTAP
-36 QWTDQWTN
+36 WTDSWTEFN
-44 FDPQNADYSGRT
+44 PLTADYSST
-56 SAVGVTPETFKPV
+56 KPV
-69 VVISADITANTTW
+69 VVISADIAANTTW
-82 SANNVYELNGTIFV
+82 SANNVYELNGTIYV

-109 IKSNATAASLIVT
+109 IKSNAVGASLIVT
-122 RGAKLNAIGTASSP
+122 RGAKLNAIGTATSP

-167 NGVNYI
+167 NGVNFI

-182 QFGGGLTPTN
+182 QFGGGLSPINN
-192 DDNSGTLK
+192 DSSGTLK
-200 YVRIEYAGY
+200 YVRIEFAGY

-298 DNSAGTGANVGNATT
+298 DNSAGTGAPVGNATT

-340 TSVNSLHDKAARLRR
+340 TSVNNLHDKAARLRR
-355 ATQLK
+355 ATELK

-371 GLQFENDSVTNFTT
+371 GLLFENNSVANFTT
-385 GNTTIWQ
+385 ANTTIWQ

-415 GSNSSLAGTT
+415 GSNSSL
-425 TTTAATGTSLIL
+425 TSGADVIL
-437 VNPYPANSGNTT
+437 VNPYPANSGTTT

-461 TDSPALSGASF
+461 TGSPALSGASF
-472 ANTVFTGILTQ
+472 TNAAFTGILTQ

-505 LVVVSSPGT
+505 LTAVNAPGT
-514 TLRWYTALT
+514 SLRWYTTATIATALPT
-523 GGTPSTVTPAVLTT
+523 APTPSTS
-537 TVGAKTYYVTQF
+537 TVGSITYYVTQR
-549 NATTGVESTPRTA
+549 NNTTGVESTPRTA

-573 ALGTITNGTG
+573 ALGTITSNTEGATAGTYL
-583 TAAITA
+583 AATLA
-589 IGQYVGTTTEVTYR
+589 IGQFVGTTTQVTYR
-603 VPLSTEVGVTSYVWT
+603 VPASTEAGVTGYVWT
-618 LPLGVNSVSQTTDTT
+618 VPLGTTIISDPANTNVL
-633 HAYITVN
+633 TVN
-640 FNNVPAGAETY
+640 FQNVPAGAETY

-662 GCRGAVKTVALT
+662 GCRGVAKTITLT
-674 KALPVAPSAIT
+674 KALPVAPASIT

-709 LTPAAVTEASSY
+709 LTPAVVSEATSY

-736 VTTTVR
+736 VSTTVR

-756 PTAVGNVYYR
+756 PTAVGNVFYR

-839 ANSFNYSTTAAV
+839 ANTFNYSTTATV

-872 TPNTALV
+872 TPNTTLV
-879 NPTTTSTARLLTLT
+879 NPTTTSTAKQLTLT
-893 AVAPAAPATLTL
+893 AIAPAAPSA
-905 TNPALSG
+905 
-912 TAATTAITNISL
+912 
-924 YIGTDTY
+924 
-931 LTLTAAASVLAS
+931 
-943 SYAWE
+943 
-948 LPDGVV
+948 
-954 ANPASDLTSRIIQVK
+954 VK
-969 FSGVASGTTLTR
+969 
-981 IGVKAVN
+981 
-988 GVGSSTTSN
+988 
-997 SALIPITTSTAKL
+997 
-1010 LSLLSSI
+1010 
-1017 PVAPA
+1017 
-1022 AVTLT
+1022 LT

-1042 ISKYIGTSTTL
+1042 ISKYLGTNTTL
-1053 RLTATASPLASS
+1053 LLSATASALASS

-1084 RVIDVN
+1084 REITVN
-1090 FAGNETTAAPA
+1090 FAGNSTLAAPA

-1112 KNGVGPSVTNNATLT
+1112 KNGIGSSVTNNATLT
-1127 PVTSSTAKLLKVT
+1127 PSANGSTAKLLKVT
-1140 TSLPTAVA
+1140 TSLPAA
-1148 TVTGQIASLCPGQT
+1148 AGTVTGQIAYLCPGQT
-1162 VTYTFTASAL
+1162 VNYTFIASPL
-1172 ANTYNIFAPPG
+1172 ANTYTITAPANCR
-1183 STVTSSSNPNNT
+1183 VTSSSNPNNVGNVLT
-1195 SNILDNSSDLN
+1195 SSSDLN
-1206 FTVTFPSVFSI
+1206 FTVEYPTPFVI
-1217 GTTTSAADKLIEI
+1217 TTSQTANKTITITSE
-1230 YPLNGVGVGPF
+1230 NGVGNS
-1241 KILTL
+1241 LTNKVL
-1246 TTALAAVGA
+1246 ALDTKALAAVGA

-1260 VNPITS
+1260 VNPNTGTAG
-1266 VANATLFG
+1266 VTLFG

-1282 VPRVPSATS
+1282 VPRVTGATS
-1291 YVWTLQNGAVIVGND
+1291 YVWTLQNGAVIVGNAT
-1306 SSFQVT
+1306 SFQVT

-1322 ATTKNIVKVK
+1322 STTTNIVKVK
-1332 AFNGCN
+1332 AQNACN
-1338 YSAEKLITLTWDAI
+1338 STADKSITLTWDGIDLAL
-1352 ATCPE
+1352 CPD
-1357 SGNNREVA
+1357 SGTNKQ
-1365 TAVASNVSQIYP
+1365 TDPIAVASNVSQIYP
-1377 NPATD
+1377 NPVAD
-1382 TFSLDLSTTLGSE
+1382 TFSIDLSTTLGSE
-1395 VSLTIYSI
+1395 VSLTIYAI
-1403 NGAVVKTSK
+1403 NGAIVKTSK

-1428 LVEGIYFVKL
+1428 LGEGIYFVKL